1 MSRRDGDVLPLTAAQ
16 REIWLAEQSS
26 RTPIPGYRVGECL
39 EIHGPVDRELF
50 ETALRRVVDEVD
62 ALHVTFV
69 DGGDGPHQ
77 VLRESWDWSPAH
89 LDLSGEPDPRA
100 AAMAWM
106 ERDLLRPLDLARDPL
121 FGHALIKAS
130 PTEFLWYLNYHHVVL
145 DAISSSMLRQRV
157 GEVYSALADGDA
169 APPCPF
175 GSLRDLVDS
184 DAAYR
189 ASADFAAD
197 RSYWTER
204 LADLPA
210 PTRLTDT
217 SVTDPHRA
225 LRLAEERELRRP
237 DALRAAADRSGVRW
251 SRLVIAATAL
261 YAHRLTGNRDVV
273 LAMPVT
279 ARRGGDRD
287 LRAVPGTMSN
297 VVPLR
302 LTVRPDMPWGDL
314 VAQAAREVERAVA
327 HERYRSEDL
336 LRDLGAPGSIGT
348 AFPLI
353 VNIMAF
359 NSRPSFAGHPADVH
373 HFVSG
378 STTDLAVWVFDYRD
392 GNPPLLR
399 LHGSPEAYGDGDLA
413 DHQERLL
420 ALLDTLAD
428 CDPDEP
434 VGRIELLTAE
444 EHRELAVLG
453 TGPVAPAP
461 ATTLPE
467 LFREHVRATPEL
479 VALVCG
485 DLSLTY
491 AELDVRA
498 NRLAHALIARGA
510 GPEQRVAV
518 ALPRSAE
525 LVVAILAVLKTGAA
539 YVPVDPEYPAA
550 RIAYLLD
557 DARPAL
563 LVTDSRSEGR
573 LPGAGAGSVDRLV
586 LDTVDLDGLP
596 DTDPMVTVDPGH
608 PAYVI
613 YTSGS
618 TGRPKGV
625 LPTHGGLLDLLTDH
639 RQSVFR
645 PVLDQRRRLRVALT
659 TSVSFDASLNQ
670 LLALFGGH
678 ELHVLDHATWTDPDA
693 FVDYAARCGL
703 DFVEATPSYL
713 QVLLAQ
719 GLLSDPERR
728 PALVAAGGEAVPE
741 RLWSELRAA
750 EGVHGLNLYGPSEC
764 TVNSVVGK
772 LDSSPRPVIGRPVT
786 NARLYVLDGALRPL
800 PTGAAGELYIAGAG
814 LARGYLNRP
823 GLTAGRF
830 VADPFGLSGTRMYR
844 TGDLVRWDASGN
856 LEFLGRTDDQV
867 KIRGFRVELGEIEAV
882 LAEHPQVARAAVAV
896 RTEEEPR
903 LVAYAVPEPGAGLT
917 ETTLRDHLRDR
928 LPRHMVPAAY
938 VLLDALPL
946 TPNGK
951 LDRRA
956 LPAPD
961 RQPAEPGRAPRTAT
975 EHLLA
980 GLFAEVL
987 GVSEPGLDDSFFD
1000 LGGHSLLATRLVAR
1014 ARSILGVELR
1024 LGDLFDA
1031 PTVAELAAAVDVAG
1045 RARPALGRRERPET
1059 VPLSFAQR
1067 RLWFLHRMEP
1077 AQSATY
1083 NIPLALRLNGSL
1095 DQRALEAA
1103 LADLVERHESLRT
1116 VFPTVDGVPCQRVL
1130 DPEEARPRLRVTE
1143 TAERELPE
1151 RLGHAGRHGFD
1162 LAEEPPLHA
1171 ELFRVAAEEH
1181 VLLLVVH
1188 HVAADGWSMG
1198 PLSRDLTTAY
1208 AARAEGA
1215 KPEWSPLPVQ
1225 YADYALWQR
1234 ELLGDGADQDSLLS
1248 SQLAYWREQLADLPE
1263 QIELPFDRLRPAA
1276 MSYQGAHLPVRI
1288 DAELH
1293 RGLRA
1298 LARDGG
1304 ASLFMVLQAG
1314 LAALLGKLGA
1324 GSDVPIGTPIAGR
1337 TDEAVDELV
1346 GFFVNTLVLRTDL
1359 SGDPSF
1365 TELLGRVRADAL
1377 AAYAHQDVPFE
1388 HLVEALNPT
1397 RTLAH
1402 HPLFQTMLA
1411 LQNTPLGTFELPGLR
1426 VATDLVHTGTAKC
1439 DLTFILAEQPGEDG
1453 LSGVLEYS
1461 TDLFDAATAAGIVE
1475 RWLRLLRAVV
1485 ADPGRRIGRVDV
1497 LSAEELSALL
1507 PARTDRGERL
1517 PGNGLTELFERQVRA
1532 NPAAVALTD
1541 GELSLTY
1548 GELNARA
1555 NRLAHT
1561 LIDRGVG
1568 PEQLVALALPRS
1580 AEQVVAVLAVLKA
1593 GAAYLPVDPR
1603 YPAARIAYLLQDGRP
1618 TLLVTSGAV
1627 GELPGADGVDRLLL
1641 DTVDLA
1647 GQPDTDPP
1655 VAIDPG
1661 QAAYVI
1667 HTSGSTGNPKGV
1679 VVPHGNV
1686 VRLFD
1691 TTRGLF
1697 GFTAEDVWTLFHSYA
1712 FDFSVWEL
1720 WGPLLH
1726 GGRLVVVDHE
1736 TSRSPHRF
1744 LELLARERVTVL
1756 NQTPSAFYQLMQADQ
1771 EVGPELALRTVV
1783 FGGEA
1788 LEHARL
1794 ASWYERH
1801 PQDAPRL
1808 VNMYGITETTV
1819 HVTHAALDGSGA
1831 AAGQIGTAL
1840 PDLRTYVLDGGL
1852 RPTAPGVAGEL
1863 YVAGPGLARGYLNRP
1878 GLTAE
1883 RFVADP
1889 FGPAGSRMY
1898 RSGDVV
1904 RRAADNSLRYVGRA
1918 DQQVKV
1924 RGFRIELGE
1933 IEAALAAHPGV
1944 AQVAVLA
1951 RQDRADDTRLVAYL
1965 VPAAGAAPRPAELR
1979 GHLAERLPEHLMPSA
1994 FVLLDALPL
2003 TANGKLDRRAL
2014 PVPDLA
2020 PAATARAPRTPQ
2032 EQILCELFAE
2042 VLGVASAGVEDGFFD
2057 LGGHSLLATRLAAR
2071 IRATLGVEMPLRTL
2085 FEAPTPAGLSAALV
2099 AAGPAQTALARR
2111 ERPEMLPLSFAQRRL
2126 WFLHQLE
2133 GAGANYH
2140 ISLAWRLSGELD
2152 RRALEAAVA
2161 DVVARHESLRTV
2173 FPALDGVPHQR
2184 VLSVAAARPRLLVSP
2199 TTEAE
2204 LPAVLA
2210 ETKDSPFD
2218 LAVDV
2223 PLRVELFELAP
2234 DDHVFQLVLH
2244 HIAGDGWSLGPLA
2257 QGLTAAYAARCRGE
2271 APRWEELPVQYAD
2284 YTLWQHELLG
2294 EATDQDSLFARQA
2307 AYWTRQLADLPERIE
2322 LPADRPRPA
2331 VPSHRGG
2338 SVLAGL
2344 DAELHRGLRELARTH
2359 GTSLFMVLQAAL
2371 AALLS
2376 KLGAGEDI
2384 PIGSPVAGRTDQ
2396 AQDELI
2402 GYFVNTLVFRTDTSG
2417 DPTFAELLGRVRD
2430 TALAGYAHQDL
2441 PFEYLVEALNPARSL
2456 SHHPLF
2462 QVMLVLQNAP
2472 RAEFAP
2478 PGLRVEDVPSASTT
2492 AKLDLI
2498 FTMSERHAQD
2508 GSPEGIDG
2516 SVEYAA
2522 DLYDPAAVETMI
2534 RRWERLLRA
2543 AVACPGQRLSRFGL
2557 LTAEE
2562 CGELTAL
2569 GTGPAARPYIASLP
2583 ELFRA
2588 QVRSVPDAV
2597 AVVAPEASLTYAELD
2612 TRANRLAHALIARG
2626 AGPERLVAVA
2636 LPRSAELV
2644 VAILAVLKSGA
2655 AYLPVDPEYPAARIE
2670 HMLDDAR
2677 PVLGLTDAATRGRLP
2692 DGPAGSAGWLVL
2704 DAPETAGL
2712 VAGCPATDPGVA
2724 VDPDHPVYVIYTSGS
2739 TGTPKGV
2746 VATHGGLANLFANQC
2761 PLVFRTGKRMRVGLT
2776 TSVSFDGSSDQ
2787 LFALFAGHELHV
2799 LDEATWSDP
2808 DAYLDYAVRA
2818 GLDTVGG
2825 TPSYLQVLVEHGLL
2839 DHPNWRPA
2847 MVGLGGEAVPEQL
2860 WERLRA
2866 ADGVFSLNYYGP
2878 SECTVDSVFA
2888 PLESSPRP
2896 VIGRPFGGVRLHVLD
2911 ASLQPVPAGVPGELY
2926 IAGAGLARGY
2936 LNRPGLTAGRF
2947 VADPFGPSGTRMY
2960 RTGDLVRWGASG
2972 DLEFLGRTDDQVK
2985 VRGFRIELGEIE
2997 AALAEHPQVARAAVI
3012 VRQARAEDRRLVAY
3026 PVPVAGAELQP
3037 EALRAHLRERLPDYM
3052 VPAAFVSLENLPLTV
3067 NGKLDRRALPEPV
3080 YAAAG
3085 AGRAPRTAQEQV
3097 LAELFAEVLGLPRVG
3112 VDEDFFDLGGHSLLA
3127 TRLVAR
3133 ARAALGVEVELRALF
3148 ETPTVAGLA
3157 AGLAGAGRAR
3167 LALRR
3172 AERPGT
3178 VPLSFAQQRLWFLH
3192 QLDDAGSV
3200 YNMPLAWRLSGE
3212 LDRAALHA
3220 ALGDVAARHES
3231 LRTIYPQVG
3240 GVPHQDVLEAEAAPP
3255 GLSVTRVGEAELRES
3270 LEAAAA
3276 RGFDLAA
3283 EPPLRAE
3290 LFELSADEHVLLL
3303 VIHHI
3308 AGDGWSLGPLA
3319 ADLATA
3325 YAARRRGEEPGW
3337 APLPVQY
3344 ADYTLWQH
3352 ELLGEAGDQ
3361 GSLFARQTAY
3371 WKRTLADLPEQI
3383 RLPADRHRPATP
3395 SYSGG
3400 HLSVELDADL
3410 HAGLVRLG
3418 REHGASVYMVLQ
3430 AALASLLDKLGAGT
3444 DIPVGSLI
3452 AGRTDQ
3458 ALDGLVGFF
3467 VNTLVLRTDTG
3478 GDPTF
3483 AELLG
3488 RVREAALGAYAHQDL
3503 PFEQVVEALNPS
3515 RSLARQPLFQVLL
3528 ALQNTPRTDFALS
3541 GLRSEIL
3548 PVRTP
3553 TTMFDLGFHLLE
3565 RGGTGGSAEG
3575 IVGRVE
3581 YRTDLFDQATVEA
3594 LFARWLRLLAAVV
3607 AEPELPLSRID
3618 VLTAEERHELLV
3630 ARNDTAR
3637 PVPSATLPGLFEAQV
3652 RATPQAPAVVFED
3665 TTLTYREL
3673 NRRANHLA
3681 HALIARGVGPE
3692 QVVALRL
3699 PRSAELVVAVLAV
3712 LKTGAAYLPV
3722 DPDYPAAR
3730 IAFMLED
3737 ARPAVV
3743 LDDLAAV
3750 TPAGEWPEHD
3760 PALAV
3765 DARHPAYVIY
3775 TSGSTGRPKAV
3786 VMPAAGLLNLLAW
3799 HHEAV
3804 GGEPGT
3810 RTAQFTAI
3818 SFDVSVQELL
3828 SALLYGKTLAVPTEE
3843 QRRSAEQL
3851 AHWLDRHEVGELFA
3865 PNLVVEALA
3874 EAAEEAGLELPS
3886 LRLVAQAGEAMRLG
3900 GAVRRFQARRP
3911 GRVLH
3916 NHYGP
3921 AETHV
3926 ITAYPLPADPADCPL
3941 PVPIGR
3947 PIANCRTYVLDSAL
3961 RPVAPG
3967 VTGELYLAGTGLARG
3982 YLNRPGLT
3990 ASRFVADPYG
4000 PAGSLMYRTGDLARW
4015 GAHGEL
4021 EFAGRVDHQV
4031 KVRGFRIEPGEIEAE
4046 LTAHPGVAQVAVL
4059 AREDRIVAY
4068 VVPSAGTGT
4077 TAPALATY
4085 LRERVPDHLVPS
4097 AFVLL
4102 DALPLT
4108 PNGKLDRAALPAPD
4122 FGSTGTGRAP
4132 RTPQEQILCELF
4144 AETLGVAR
4152 VGVDEDFF
4160 ELGGHSLLATRLV
4173 SRVRAT
4179 LGVELELRSL
4189 FRTPTPAGL
4198 AAGLQGAGTARQAL
4212 VPRPRREP
4220 MPLSFAQRRLWFL
4233 QQFGAPSATYHMP
4246 LALRLSG
4253 DLDRA
4258 ALSAALA
4265 DVVARHEALR
4275 TVFPHLAGVPYQ
4287 RVLDA
4292 AEAAVP
4298 LTVRAAG
4305 EAELPALL
4313 REAAVRGFDL
4323 TSEVPLRA
4331 ELFVVTEKTDEH
4343 VLLLVMHHIV
4353 GDGWSMGPL
4362 ARDLATAYTAR
4373 HGGGAPA
4380 WPPLPVT
4387 YGDYTLWQHEL
4398 LGDEQDSD
4406 SLFARQVGYWSE
4418 ALAGLPEQLRL
4429 PADRPRPA
4437 ALTYGGDLLELR
4449 IDAEL
4454 HTALAG
4460 LARRS
4465 GATLFMV
4472 LQAALA
4478 ALYTRLGAGTDIPIG
4493 SPVAGRT
4500 DEALDDL
4507 VGFFINTLVLRTDT
4521 SGDPS
4526 FAELLGRVRETAL
4539 SAYAHQ
4545 DVPFEHLVEALN
4557 PARSLSHHP
4566 LYQTGLVVQNAPGGD
4581 FELPGLQVSGV
4592 TVLTGTA
4599 RLDLTFGFAE
4609 EYGPDGEPAGL
4620 SGAVEYSTDLFDR
4633 ATVEALAARWT
4644 RLLAAVAASPDQPI
4658 GGIDLLSAEERRE
4671 LLPAVDG
4678 EKAAVS
4684 LPELFAERVAAAP
4697 DAVALVH
4704 GDGELTYRQLNGRA
4718 NRFAH
4723 ALIARGV
4730 GPERLVAVALPR
4742 SVESVVAVLGVLK
4755 AGAAYLPVDPAYPQ
4769 ARIDFMLDDARPAVV
4784 VDDPAM
4790 VSDGDWPETDP
4801 GVVVDVRHPAY
4812 VIYTSGSTARPKGV
4826 AVSHSGVSGLVA
4838 AQVERLG
4845 VAPGSRVLQFAS
4857 PSFDASFW
4865 DLCSA
4870 LLTGAAL
4877 VLPPAGDPLEALTD
4891 DRLDVTHVTL
4901 PPSALAALPEGS
4913 VTAST
4918 LVVAG
4923 EACAPE
4929 LVARWAPGRRMI
4941 NAYGPTETTVCA
4953 TMSDPLAPGA
4963 GVPPIGRPVAGF
4975 RVYVL
4980 DERLRVVA
4988 PGVAGELYVAGP
5000 GLARGYLNRPGLT
5013 AGRFVACPFGPSG
5026 ARMYRTGDLV
5036 RRRNDGELEY
5046 LGRADDQVKVRGFR
5060 VELGEVEAAL
5070 ADHPAVAQAAVLA
5083 REDRLVGY
5091 AAVRPGAA
5099 VRPAELAAHLR
5110 DRLPDYLVPSAFVV
5124 LDALPL
5130 TPNGKLDR
5138 AALPASEV
5146 ATTEAGRAPRTP
5158 QEQILCGLF
5167 AEVLG
5172 VPQVGVDEDFFDLGG
5187 HSLLATRLAARVRS
5201 VLGVEL
5207 GLRALF
5213 QAPTVAALAEVLAGA
5228 GHARPALTVHER
5240 PDAVPLSFAQRR
5252 LWFLHRMDGSAA
5264 TYHIPLVLQ
5273 LTGTLD
5279 RAALDEALTDVVAR
5293 HESLRTVFPEVD
5305 GVPCQ
5310 RVLDPA
5316 GARPRARLTEVS
5328 ENELFDR
5335 LAEFARRPFDLA
5347 AEPPLRAGLFALA
5360 GKTDEHVLLLVMHH
5374 IAGDGWSTGPLA
5386 RDLAE
5391 AYAAR
5396 CEGRASSRP
5405 ALPVQYADYT
5415 LWQRELLGDAADPE
5429 SRFAEQLGYWKRQ
5442 LSDLP
5447 ELIQLPVDRPRP
5459 AVAGWRGDHV
5469 GLELSPELHKAL
5481 AELARRT
5488 GTSLFMVLQAALA
5501 ALYTRLGAG
5510 TDIPIGSPIAGRT
5523 DEALDDLVGFF
5534 VNTLVL
5540 RTDTSG
5546 DPSFAE
5552 LLERVRETALSA
5564 YAHQDVPFE
5573 HLVEVLNP
5581 SRSLSHHPL
5590 FQTILAVQNA
5600 PMGRFSLPGMEVS
5613 TYAVATGTAK
5623 FDLGV
5628 SLVEQFGP
5636 DGNPAGIVGAV
5647 EYATDLFDRET
5658 VAALARRWT
5667 LLLEAVTA
5675 DPERPIGGIDLLDAD
5690 ERQRLL
5696 ERGNATALE
5705 VGAVPVPQAFADQV
5719 AATPDAVAL
5728 VCGGVELKYREL
5740 NARASRFA
5748 HALIARGVGPE
5759 QLVAVALPRSVES
5772 VVAVLGVLKTGAAY
5786 LPVDPA
5792 YPQARIDFM
5801 LEDARPAMVVD
5812 DPAMVSDGDWPE
5824 TDPEVALDVRHPA
5837 YVIYTSGSTGR
5848 PKGVVVA
5855 HSGVASLVAAQIERF
5870 AIDPGS
5876 RVLQFASPSFD
5887 ASVSE
5892 IYTALLRGAALVLPP
5907 AGDPVAALTAPGL
5920 DATHV
5925 TVPPSVLAAL
5935 PEGSVTVST
5944 LVVAGEACAPELVER
5959 WAPGRRMINAYGPTE
5974 TTVCATM
5981 SAPLSPT
5988 SGVPPIGRPIANA
6001 RVYVLDERLRP
6012 VPPGVPGELYVAG
6025 AGLARGYLN
6034 RPGLTAG
6041 RFVACPFDPA
6051 GARMYRTGDVV
6062 RFRTDGQLE
6071 YLGRAD
6077 DQVKVRGFRVEPAE
6091 VESALTEH
6099 PAVAQ
6104 AAVVAQDD
6112 RLIGYVV
6119 PRQDDARDG
6128 GLEADHVGEWR
6139 DIYDA
6144 LPITPEET
6152 AFGHN
6157 FVGWNSSYDAA
6168 PIPVEQMREWR
6179 DATVDRILALRPRRV
6194 LEVGVGTG
6202 LLLSQVAPHCAAY
6215 WATDFSATAIDALAA
6230 QVARRPD
6237 LADRVVL
6244 QTRPAHD
6251 TDGLP
6256 AGTFDTIVI
6265 NSVVQYFPSAEY
6277 LADVIGKLTALL
6289 APGGALFIGDVRNL
6303 RLLRPLA
6310 TAVQLHRSG
6319 DGADLATVRRAVEQ
6333 ALRVEKELLVD
6344 PDFFTALREH
6354 GMDIGTV
6361 AVEVKRGR
6369 HHNELSRY
6377 RYDVTLH
6384 KRPAVPVRSLD
6395 LAWGRDIADLA
6406 ELREL
6411 LGRPG
6416 TGPVRLTGVPNRRVA
6431 REAELARAVRDGDGA
6446 LAGLLERLHG
6456 PDGGDLPDPEDF
6468 HVLGGELGRRVDLT
6482 WSTDAPEALDVLFT
6496 DGPADAPVEAY
6507 RPARAGRPLSS
6518 LTNRPT
6524 GSRGTGALIGEL
6536 RDWLRGRLPDY
6547 LVPTAFVALDALPLT
6562 ASGKLDRRALPAPD
6576 LGPAAA
6582 GRAPRTPQE
6591 QLLAELF
6598 AEVLGLAQVGVEDS
6612 FFDLGGHS
6620 LLATRLASR
6629 VRATLGAELEVRTLF
6644 ETPTVAALAARL
6656 DGSGAARP
6664 ALTTRPRPERV
6675 PLSFAQRRLW
6685 FLHRMDGPSATYN
6698 MPLALSL
6705 TGDLDRPALH
6715 AALADVVARH
6725 ESLRT
6730 VFRETDGVPYQVVL
6744 SASEASPELPVV
6756 TLDESRLAERLA
6768 DTARR
6773 GFDLAAE
6780 PPIRA
6785 ELYALA
6791 PDRHALLVVVHHI
6804 AADGW
6809 SMGPLAGDLAAAY
6822 AARRRGEE
6830 PRWSPLPVQYADYTG
6845 WQRDLL
6851 GDAADPDSLFARQLA
6866 YWKEELTGIPQQLQ
6880 LPADRPR
6887 PPVASQRGS
6896 QVAVRLDADLHRAL
6910 RDLAAERGASMFMVL
6925 QAGLAAL
6932 LTRLGAGTD
6941 IPIGSPIAGRTDEA
6955 LDELVGFFVNTLVL
6969 RTDTGGDP
6977 GFAELLGRVRQKALT
6992 AYDHQDVP
7000 FEYLVEVANPVR
7012 SLAHHPLFQIM
7023 LALQNAPLG
7032 EFALPGLETGHLPA
7046 PTGTSRVDLTF
7057 SLAERFGPDGGPD
7070 GLVGA
7075 VEFATDL
7082 FDAPTVELLFDRWA
7096 RLLRAAVADP
7106 DRPISRIDIM
7116 SGEERHRLL
7125 SGFMGAAA
7133 ELPEAAVPELFAR
7146 QVRATP
7152 DAVAVVAGG
7161 VELTYRALDLR
7172 TDRLAQA
7179 LIRHGVRPETP
7190 VAVMLERS
7198 AELVTAI
7205 LAIIKAGGAYVP
7217 LDSRFPASRIELI
7230 LRESGAA
7237 LVLTR
7242 EVLAALEQTEPDP
7255 SAVEVPCNPGQLA
7268 YIMYTS
7274 GSTGRPK
7281 GVAVTHR
7288 DVVGLAL
7295 TPEWRG
7301 GGHER
7306 VLMHSPTAFD
7316 LSTYELWVP
7325 LLNGGRIVVAP
7336 PEQLDLDLLQHTVT
7350 TYGVTGLWL
7359 TAGLFR
7365 LVAEERPGLL
7375 AGVREVWT
7383 GGDVV
7388 SPAAVARVRAA
7399 CPGIEVVNGYGPTEA
7414 TTLAT
7419 CHPVGALSEDA
7430 ATVPIGG
7437 PMANM
7442 RAYVL
7447 DDHLRP
7453 VPTGLVGELYLAGV
7467 GVARGYHGRPGL
7479 TAERFTA
7486 DPYGPPGSR
7495 MYRTGD
7501 LAWWRA
7507 DGRLE
7512 FAGRADHQV
7521 KLRGLRIEPGEI
7533 EAILAACPGVAQAAV
7548 VAREDRPGD
7557 KRLVAYLVP
7566 APEGAPEPVE
7576 LAGRLRRDLP
7586 DYMVPAA
7593 FVSVDALP
7601 LTANGKL
7608 DRSALPAPEY
7618 EASDAGRGPRTP
7630 QEQLLCGLFA
7640 EVLGRELVSIDDN
7653 FFDLGGHS
7661 LLAARLASRV
7671 RETLGLELGL
7681 RMLFEAPTVAGLT
7694 ERLVMNDPDDALDV
7708 VLPLRST
7715 GTATPLFC
7723 VHPGGGISWSYSG
7736 LLNHV
7741 GPQHP
7746 VYAIQARGLGRPEP
7760 LPTSYEEMAADYA
7773 DQIRKIQPEG
7783 PYLLLGWSAGGLIAH
7798 ALACELQSR
7807 GERTA
7812 LLAILDAYPVKDV
7825 KFDEVPVPTERDVL
7839 VGVLDVDPDELGDR
7853 DITYAEVAEVLN
7865 RRGSALAGLTERQV
7879 EVVVQIMINNA
7890 KLAVDFVPRT
7900 FDGDLLLFNST
7911 IDRSAEDNAGPAIW
7925 QPYVTGRIESHEV
7938 TTRHN
7943 RMTQPGSLAQIGP
7956 VLAARIA
7963 EAAGEAGTTGDA
7975 TVSHYQED

>member
-1 MSRRDGDVLPLTAAQ
+1 MSRRDGDALPLTAAQ

-69 DGGDGPHQ
+69 DDGEGPRQ
-77 VLRESWDWSPAH
+77 VLRESWDWAPAH
-89 LDLSGEPDPRA
+89 LDLSAEPDPRA
-100 AAMAWM
+100 AAVAWM

-130 PTEFLWYLNYHHVVL
+130 QTEYLWYLNYHHVVL

-157 GEVYSALADGDA
+157 GEVYSALAEGGA
-169 APPCPF
+169 VPPCPF

-197 RSYWTER
+197 RAYWTER
-204 LADLPA
+204 FADLPA
-210 PTRLTDT
+210 PTRLTDA
-217 SVTDPHRA
+217 SATDPHRA

-237 DALRAAADRSGVRW
+237 DALRAAAGRCGVRW
-251 SRLVIAATAL
+251 SRLVVAATAL
-261 YAHRLTGNRDVV
+261 YAHRLTGNQDVV
-273 LAMPVT
+273 LALPVT
-279 ARRGGDRD
+279 ARRGADRD
-287 LRAVPGTMSN
+287 LTAVPGTTSN

-302 LTVRPDMPWGDL
+302 LTVRPDMPWREL
-314 VAQAAREVERAVA
+314 VAEAAREVETAVA

-359 NSRPSFAGHPADVH
+359 NSRPSFAGHPASVH

-399 LHGSPEAYGDGDLA
+399 LHGSPQAYGPDDLA
-413 DHQERLL
+413 GHQQRLL

-428 CDPDEP
+428 RDQDEP

-444 EHRELAVLG
+444 ERRELAELG
-453 TGPVAPAP
+453 SGPVAQAP
-461 ATTLPE
+461 ATSLPE
-467 LFREHVRATPEL
+467 LFREHVRATPDL

-485 DLSLTY
+485 DVSVTY
-491 AELDVRA
+491 AELDARA

-510 GPEQRVAV
+510 GPERLVAV

-525 LVVAILAVLKTGAA
+525 LVAAILAVLKTGAA

-550 RIAYLLD
+550 RIAYVLD

-573 LPGAGAGSVDRLV
+573 LPEAGPCDRLV
-586 LDTVDLDGLP
+586 LDDPETAALVSDCP
-596 DTDPMVTVDPGH
+596 AADPMAAVDPGL

-625 LPTHGGLLDLLTDH
+625 LPTHGGLLDLLTDL
-639 RQSVFR
+639 RQVHFA
-645 PVLDQRRRLRVALT
+645 PVLKERQRLRVALT
-659 TSVSFDASLNQ
+659 TSVSFDASWNQ

-678 ELHVLDHATWTDPDA
+678 ELHVLEHATWTDPDA
-693 FVDYAARCGL
+693 LVAYAARCGL
-703 DFVEATPSYL
+703 DYLEATPSYL
-713 QVLLAQ
+713 QVLVSH
-719 GLLSDPERR
+719 GLLNDQQWR
-728 PALVAAGGEAVPE
+728 PALVGAGGEAVPE
-741 RLWSELRAA
+741 RLWEQLRAA
-750 EGVHGLNLYGPSEC
+750 EGVSCLNLYGPSEC
-764 TVNSVVGK
+764 TVNSVVAP
-772 LDSSPRPVIGRPVT
+772 LESSPRPVIGRPVANT
-786 NARLYVLDGALRPL
+786 RLYVLDGALRPL
-800 PTGAAGELYIAGAG
+800 PAGAAGELYIAGAG

-830 VADPFGLSGTRMYR
+830 VADPFGPPGSRMYR
-844 TGDLVRWDASGN
+844 TGDLVRWDAAGN

-882 LAEHPQVARAAVAV
+882 LAEHPQVARAAVTV
-896 RTEEEPR
+896 RTEEESR
-903 LVAYAVPEPGAGLT
+903 LVAYAVPEPGATVTGAA
-917 ETTLRDHLRDR
+917 LRDHLRDR
-928 LPRHMVPAAY
+928 LPRQLVPAAY

-956 LPAPD
+956 LPAPG
-961 RQPAEPGRAPRTAT
+961 RQPAAPGRAPRTAT
-975 EHLLA
+975 EHLLV

-987 GVSEPGLDDSFFD
+987 GVPEPGPDDSFFD

-1031 PTVAELAAAVDVAG
+1031 PTPAELAAAVDVAG
-1045 RARPALGRRERPET
+1045 RARPALGLRERPDAI
-1059 VPLSFAQR
+1059 PLSFAQR
-1067 RLWFLHRMEP
+1067 RLWFLHRMDGP
-1077 AQSATY
+1077 SATY
-1083 NIPLALRLNGSL
+1083 NIPLTLRLSGNL

-1103 LADLVERHESLRT
+1103 LADVAERHESLRT
-1116 VFPTVDGVPCQRVL
+1116 VFPTVDDEPCQRVL
-1130 DPEEARPRLRVTE
+1130 EPEEARPRLRVTE
-1143 TAERELPE
+1143 LGERELPQ
-1151 RLGHAGRHGFD
+1151 RLAQAARYGFD

-1171 ELFRVAAEEH
+1171 ELFRLAAEEH

-1188 HVAADGWSMG
+1188 HIAGDGWSMG
-1198 PLSRDLTTAY
+1198 PLSRDLTAAY

-1234 ELLGDGADQDSLLS
+1234 ELLGDGSDQDSLLN
-1248 SQLAYWREQLADLPE
+1248 SQLAYWREQLAGLPE
-1263 QIELPFDRLRPAA
+1263 QVELPFDRPRPAA
-1276 MSYQGAHLPVRI
+1276 MSYRGAHLPVRI

-1293 RGLRA
+1293 QGLRS

-1324 GSDVPIGTPIAGR
+1324 GSDVPVGTPIAGR
-1337 TDEAVDELV
+1337 TDEAADDLV

-1365 TELLGRVRADAL
+1365 TELLGRVRTDAL

-1388 HLVEALNPT
+1388 HLVEALNPA
-1397 RTLAH
+1397 RSLAH

-1411 LQNTPLGTFELPGLR
+1411 LQNAPLGTFDLPRLR

-1453 LSGVLEYS
+1453 LSGVVEYS
-1461 TDLFDAATAAGIVE
+1461 TDLFDEATVTGIVE
-1475 RWLRLLRAVV
+1475 RWLRLLRTVV
-1485 ADPGRRIGRVDV
+1485 ADPGRRIGQVDV
-1497 LSAEELSALL
+1497 LSADELRALF
-1507 PARTDRGERL
+1507 PARTDRSEA
-1517 PGNGLTELFERQVRA
+1517 PSESSLTALFERQVRA

-1541 GELSLTY
+1541 SEVTLTY

-1580 AEQVVAVLAVLKA
+1580 AELVVAVLAVLKA
-1593 GAAYLPVDPR
+1593 GGVYLPVDPR
-1603 YPAARIAYLLQDGRP
+1603 YPAARIAYLLQDARP
-1618 TLLVTSGAV
+1618 ALLVTTSRTGD
-1627 GELPGADGVDRLLL
+1627 LPGADRVDRLLL
-1641 DTVDLA
+1641 DAADLD
-1647 GQPDTDPP
+1647 GLPDTDPEVP
-1655 VAIDPG
+1655 LDPG
-1661 QAAYVI
+1661 NAAYVI

-1679 VVPHGNV
+1679 VVPHRNV
-1686 VRLFD
+1686 VRLFGA
-1691 TTRGLF
+1691 TEKLF
-1697 GFTAEDVWTLFHSYA
+1697 GFSADDVWTLFHSYA

-1736 TSRSPHRF
+1736 TSRSPGRF
-1744 LELLARERVTVL
+1744 LELLASERVTVL
-1756 NQTPSAFYQLMQADQ
+1756 NQTPSAFYQLMQADAEQ
-1771 EVGPELALRTVV
+1771 PRELSLRTVV

-1801 PQDAPRL
+1801 PEDTPRL

-1819 HVTHAALDGSGA
+1819 HVTHAALDRA
-1831 AAGQIGTAL
+1831 ATAAGEIGVAVA
-1840 PDLRTYVLDGGL
+1840 DLRTYVLDAHL
-1852 RPTAPGVAGEL
+1852 RPVAPGVPGEL
-1863 YVAGPGLARGYLNRP
+1863 YVAGAGLARGYLNRP
-1878 GLTAE
+1878 GLTAG

-1889 FGPAGSRMY
+1889 FGPPGSRMY

-1904 RRAADNSLRYVGRA
+1904 RRAADGSLRYVGRA

-1924 RGFRIELGE
+1924 RGYRIELGE

-1965 VPAAGAAPRPAELR
+1965 VPAAGTAPSSAELR
-1979 GHLAERLPEHLMPSA
+1979 AHLRERLPEYMAPSA
-1994 FVLLDALPL
+1994 LVVLDALPL
-2003 TANGKLDRRAL
+2003 TANGKLDHRAL
-2014 PVPDLA
+2014 PAPDLA
-2020 PAATARAPRTPQ
+2020 PAAAARAPRTPQ
-2032 EQILCELFAE
+2032 EQVLCELFAE

-2085 FEAPTPAGLSAALV
+2085 FEAPTPAGLAAALV
-2099 AAGPAQTALARR
+2099 AAGPAQAALARR
-2111 ERPEMLPLSFAQRRL
+2111 ERPQAIPLSFAQRRL

-2140 ISLAWRLSGELD
+2140 ISLGWRLSGELD

-2173 FPALDGVPHQR
+2173 FPAVDGVPYQQ
-2184 VLSVAAARPRLLVSP
+2184 VLEVEAARPRLLVGR

-2204 LPAVLA
+2204 LPKVMEEAKA
-2210 ETKDSPFD
+2210 RRFD
-2218 LAVDV
+2218 LAVDA
-2223 PLRVELFELAP
+2223 PLRAGLFELAA
-2234 DDHVFQLVLH
+2234 DEHVFQVVLH

-2257 QGLTAAYAARCRGE
+2257 QGLTTAYAARCRGAE
-2271 APRWEELPVQYAD
+2271 PQWEELPVQYAD

-2294 EATDQDSLFARQA
+2294 DATDGDSLFARQA
-2307 AYWTRQLADLPERIE
+2307 AYWTRQLAGLPEQLQ
-2322 LPADRPRPA
+2322 LPGDRPRPA
-2331 VPSHRGG
+2331 VASHRGG
-2338 SVLAGL
+2338 SVPAGL
-2344 DAELHRGLRELARTH
+2344 DAELHRGLRELARAH
-2359 GTSLFMVLQAAL
+2359 GTSLFMVLQAGL
-2371 AALLS
+2371 AVLLS
-2376 KLGAGEDI
+2376 KLGAGDDI
-2384 PIGSPVAGRTDQ
+2384 PVGSPVAGRTDQ
-2396 AQDELI
+2396 AQDELV

-2417 DPTFAELLGRVRD
+2417 DPTFAELLGRVRE

-2441 PFEYLVEALNPARSL
+2441 PFEYLVEALNPVRSL
-2456 SHHPLF
+2456 AHHPLF

-2472 RAEFAP
+2472 RADFAP
-2478 PGLRVEDVPSASTT
+2478 PGLRVGDLPSTSTT

-2498 FTMSERHAQD
+2498 FTLSERHAQD
-2508 GSPEGIDG
+2508 GTPEGIDG
-2516 SVEYAA
+2516 SVEYTG
-2522 DLYDPAAVETMI
+2522 DLYDPATVETMI
-2534 RRWERLLRA
+2534 QRWERLLRA
-2543 AVACPGQRLSRFGL
+2543 VVADPRLRLSRFGL

-2562 CGELTAL
+2562 HGELTAL
-2569 GTGPAARPYIASLP
+2569 GTGPSAQAFTESLP

-2588 QVRSVPDAV
+2588 QVRATPDAV
-2597 AVVAPEASLTYAELD
+2597 ALVGPEASLTYAELD
-2612 TRANRLAHALIARG
+2612 ARANRLAHALSARG

-2644 VAILAVLKSGA
+2644 VAILAVLKTGA
-2655 AYLPVDPEYPAARIE
+2655 AYLPVDPEYPAARIAY
-2670 HMLDDAR
+2670 MIDDAR
-2677 PVLGLTDAATRGRLP
+2677 PVLWVTDARTRGRLP
-2692 DGPAGSAGWLVL
+2692 ETGPAGWLVV
-2704 DAPETAGL
+2704 DDPETAVL
-2712 VAGCPATDPGVA
+2712 VAGCPATDPA
-2724 VDPDHPVYVIYTSGS
+2724 VPIDPGHPAYVIYTSGS
-2739 TGTPKGV
+2739 TGRPKGV
-2746 VATHGGLANLFANQC
+2746 VATHGGLRNLFADQC
-2761 PLVFRTGKRMRVGLT
+2761 PLMFRTGERLRVGLT
-2776 TSVSFDGSSDQ
+2776 TSVSFDGSCDQ
-2787 LFALFAGHELHV
+2787 MFALYAGHELHV

-2808 DAYLDYAVRA
+2808 DAYLGYAARV

-2825 TPSYLQVLVEHGLL
+2825 TPSYLQVLVAHGLL
-2839 DHPNWRPA
+2839 DDPRWRPSV
-2847 MVGLGGEAVPEQL
+2847 VGLGGEVVPEQL

-2866 ADGVFSLNYYGP
+2866 ADGVSCLNYYGP
-2878 SECTVDSVFA
+2878 SECTVDSTFA
-2888 PLESSPRP
+2888 PLESSPRQ
-2896 VIGRPFGGVRLHVLD
+2896 VIGRPLGGVRLHVLD
-2911 ASLQPVPAGVPGELY
+2911 AALQPVPAGVPGELY

-2936 LNRPGLTAGRF
+2936 LNRPGLTAERF
-2947 VADPFGPSGTRMY
+2947 VADPFGPAGTRLY
-2960 RTGDLVRWGASG
+2960 RTGDLVRWNPDGN
-2972 DLEFLGRTDDQVK
+2972 LEFLGRADDQVK

-2997 AALAEHPQVARAAVI
+2997 AALAEHPQVAQAAVI
-3012 VRQARAEDRRLVAY
+3012 VRQDRAGDTRLVAY
-3026 PVPVAGAELQP
+3026 PVPATGAELRP
-3037 EALRAHLRERLPDYM
+3037 EDLRAHLRERLPDYM
-3052 VPAAFVSLENLPLTV
+3052 VPAAFVTLDVLPLTPG
-3067 NGKLDRRALPEPV
+3067 GKLDRRALPEPE
-3080 YAAAG
+3080 YTASR
-3085 AGRAPRTAQEQV
+3085 AGRAPHTPQEHV
-3097 LAELFAEVLGLPRVG
+3097 LAGLFAEVLGLPQVG
-3112 VDEDFFDLGGHSLLA
+3112 VDDDFFDLGGHSLLA

-3133 ARAALGVEVELRALF
+3133 ARAALGVELALRTLF
-3148 ETPTVAGLA
+3148 QTPTVAGLA
-3157 AGLAGAGRAR
+3157 AGLGGADRAR
-3167 LALRR
+3167 LALAR
-3172 AERPGT
+3172 AERPER
-3178 VPLSFAQQRLWFLH
+3178 VPLSSAQRRLWFLR
-3192 QLDDAGSV
+3192 QLESADSV
-3200 YNMPLAWRLSGE
+3200 YNMPLAWRLSGP
-3212 LDRAALHA
+3212 LDLAALEA
-3220 ALGDVAARHES
+3220 ALGDLVDRHET
-3231 LRTIYPQVG
+3231 LRTLFPAVD
-3240 GVPHQDVLEAEAAPP
+3240 GVPCQQVLATGQAHPS
-3255 GLSVTRVGEAELRES
+3255 LSVTPADETDLPH
-3270 LEAAAA
+3270 LLTTAAA

-3283 EPPLRAE
+3283 EPPLRAQV
-3290 LFELSADEHVLLL
+3290 FEVSADEHVLLL
-3303 VIHHI
+3303 VMHHI

-3325 YAARRRGEEPGW
+3325 YAARRQGGEPQW

-3352 ELLGEAGDQ
+3352 ELLGDPADQ
-3361 GSLFARQTAY
+3361 DSLFARQQAY
-3371 WKRTLADLPEQI
+3371 WTRTLADLPEQI
-3383 RLPADRHRPATP
+3383 RLPADRSRPATP
-3395 SYSGG
+3395 SYAGG
-3400 HLSVELDADL
+3400 HLAIELDAEL

-3430 AALASLLDKLGAGT
+3430 AALAALLDKLGTGT

-3452 AGRTDQ
+3452 AGRTDE
-3458 ALDGLVGFF
+3458 ALDDLVGFF
-3467 VNTLVLRTDTG
+3467 VNTLVLRTDTS

-3488 RVREAALGAYAHQDL
+3488 RVREGALAAYAHQDL
-3503 PFEQVVEALNPS
+3503 PFEQVVEALNPD

-3528 ALQNTPRTDFALS
+3528 ALQNVPRTEFALS
-3541 GLRSEIL
+3541 GLTAEIVL
-3548 PVRTP
+3548 VRTP
-3553 TTMFDLGFHLLE
+3553 TAMFDLGFHLLE
-3565 RGGTGGSAEG
+3565 RGGTGGPAEG

-3581 YRTDLFDQATVEA
+3581 YSTDLFDPATVEA
-3594 LFARWLRLLAAVV
+3594 LVARWLRLLASA
-3607 AEPELPLSRID
+3607 AAAPDRPLSRID
-3618 VLTAEERHELLV
+3618 VLTPEERHELLV

-3637 PVPSATLPGLFEAQV
+3637 PAPEAGLPALFEAQV
-3652 RATPQAPAVVFED
+3652 LATPEAPAVVFED
-3665 TTLTYREL
+3665 TVLTYREL
-3673 NRRANHLA
+3673 NRRANRLA
-3681 HALIARGVGPE
+3681 HALIARGAGPE
-3692 QVVALRL
+3692 QVVALQL

-3730 IAFMLED
+3730 IAYMLQD
-3737 ARPAVV
+3737 ARPAVL

-3750 TPAGEWPEHD
+3750 TPDGDLPEHD
-3760 PALAV
+3760 PAVAV

-3799 HHEAV
+3799 HHGSV

-3818 SFDVSVQELL
+3818 SFDVSVQETL
-3828 SALLYGKTLAVPTEE
+3828 SALLYGKTLVVPTEE
-3843 QRRSAEQL
+3843 QRRSAEL
-3851 AHWLDRHEVGELFA
+3851 FARWLDRHGVEELFA

-3874 EAAEEAGLELPS
+3874 EAAEEAGLELPK
-3886 LRLVAQAGEAMRLG
+3886 LRMIAQAGEAMRLG
-3900 GAVRRFQARRP
+3900 GALRRFQARRP
-3911 GRVLH
+3911 GRELH

-3947 PIANCRTYVLDSAL
+3947 PIANCRAYVLDPAL

-3967 VTGELYLAGTGLARG
+3967 VLGELYLAGSGLARG

-3990 ASRFVADPYG
+3990 ATRFVANPYG
-4000 PAGSLMYRTGDLARW
+4000 PAGALMYRTGDLVRW
-4015 GAHGEL
+4015 RADGEL
-4021 EFAGRVDHQV
+4021 EFAGRVDHQI
-4031 KVRGFRIEPGEIEAE
+4031 KIRGFRVEPGEIEAE

-4068 VVPSAGTGT
+4068 VVPLAGAGA
-4077 TAPALATY
+4077 TAAALAAH
-4085 LRERVPDHLVPS
+4085 LRDRVPDHLVPS

-4108 PNGKLDRAALPAPD
+4108 PNGKLDRAALPAPEPVA
-4122 FGSTGTGRAP
+4122 TATGRAP

-4144 AETLGVAR
+4144 AEVLGVPR
-4152 VGVDEDFF
+4152 VGVDDGFF
-4160 ELGGHSLLATRLV
+4160 DLGGHSLLATRLV

-4189 FRTPTPAGL
+4189 FRAPTPAGL
-4198 AAGLQGAGTARQAL
+4198 AAGLHDAGTARQAL

-4253 DLDRA
+4253 ALDRT
-4258 ALSAALA
+4258 ALSDALA
-4265 DVVARHEALR
+4265 DVVARHETLR
-4275 TVFPHLAGVPYQ
+4275 TVFPHTAGVPYQ
-4287 RVLDA
+4287 RVLDTT
-4292 AEAAVP
+4292 EVAVP

-4313 REAAVRGFDL
+4313 HEAAVRAFDL

-4331 ELFVVTEKTDEH
+4331 ELFALAPDEH

-4362 ARDLATAYTAR
+4362 ARDLATAYSAR
-4373 HGGGAPA
+4373 RGGGAPA

-4387 YGDYTLWQHEL
+4387 YGDYTVWQHEI
-4398 LGDEQDSD
+4398 LGDEHDTDSV
-4406 SLFARQVGYWSE
+4406 FTRQVAYWTE
-4418 ALAGLPEQLRL
+4418 ALAGLPEQLPL

-4437 ALTYGGDLLELR
+4437 TMSYGGDLLELR

-4454 HTALAG
+4454 HAALVE
-4460 LARRS
+4460 LARKS

-4478 ALYTRLGAGTDIPIG
+4478 ALYTRLGAGTDIAIG
-4493 SPVAGRT
+4493 SPIAGRT

-4526 FAELLGRVRETAL
+4526 FVALLGRVRETAL

-4557 PARSLSHHP
+4557 PSRSLSHHP
-4566 LYQTGLVVQNAPGGD
+4566 LFQTGLVVQNAPGGD
-4581 FELPGLQVSGV
+4581 FELPGLKVSGV

-4609 EYGPDGEPAGL
+4609 EHGPDGAPAGL

-4633 ATVEALAARWT
+4633 PTVEALVARWT
-4644 RLLAAVAASPDQPI
+4644 RLLAAVAAAPDQPI

-4671 LLPAVDG
+4671 LL
-4678 EKAAVS
+4678 AAAEGGAAGVS
-4684 LPELFAERVAAAP
+4684 LPELFATQVTATP
-4697 DAVALVH
+4697 DAVALVC
-4704 GDGELTYRQLNGRA
+4704 GEVEVTYRQLNARA
-4718 NRFAH
+4718 NRFTH
-4723 ALIARGV
+4723 ALMARGV
-4730 GPERLVAVALPR
+4730 GPEQVVAVALPR
-4742 SVESVVAVLGVLK
+4742 SVESVVAVLGALK

-4769 ARIDFMLDDARPAVV
+4769 ARIAFMLDDARPAVV
-4784 VDDPAM
+4784 VDDPAT
-4790 VSDGDWPETDP
+4790 VTEGNWPETDP
-4801 GVVVDVRHPAY
+4801 GVVVDARHPAY
-4812 VIYTSGSTARPKGV
+4812 VIYTSGSTGRPKGV
-4826 AVSHSGVSGLVA
+4826 MVSHTGVSGLVA
-4838 AQVERLG
+4838 AQVDRLG

-4865 DLCSA
+4865 DLCGA
-4870 LLTGAAL
+4870 VLTGAAL
-4877 VLPPAGDPLEALTD
+4877 VLAPAEAPLEALTD
-4891 DRLDVTHVTL
+4891 RRLDVTHVTL
-4901 PPSALAALPEGS
+4901 PPSALAAVESTDL
-4913 VTAST
+4913 TATT

-4953 TMSDPLAPGA
+4953 TMSDPLSPGS

-4980 DERLRVVA
+4980 DERLRIVP
-4988 PGVAGELYVAGP
+4988 PGVTGELYVAGP

-5013 AGRFVACPFGPSG
+5013 AGRFVACPFGPAG
-5026 ARMYRTGDLV
+5026 ARMYRTGDVV
-5036 RRRNDGELEY
+5036 RRRTDGELEY
-5046 LGRADDQVKVRGFR
+5046 VGRADDQVKVRGFR

-5070 ADHPAVAQAAVLA
+5070 AEHPAVAQAAVLA
-5083 REDRLVGY
+5083 RDDRLIGY
-5091 AAVRPGAA
+5091 VAARPDAA
-5099 VRPAELAAHLR
+5099 VRPAELAAYLR
-5110 DRLPDYLVPSAFVV
+5110 DRLPDYLVPAVFVV
-5124 LDALPL
+5124 LDVLPL

-5138 AALPASEV
+5138 AALPAPEPG
-5146 ATTEAGRAPRTP
+5146 ATAGGRAPRTP
-5158 QEQILCGLF
+5158 QEQILCELF

-5172 VPQVGVDEDFFDLGG
+5172 VPRVGVDDDFFDLGG

-5213 QAPTVAALAEVLAGA
+5213 LAPTVAGLAEALAGA
-5228 GHARPALTVHER
+5228 GRVRPALTTHER
-5240 PDAVPLSFAQRR
+5240 PEVVPLSFAQRR
-5252 LWFLHRMDGSAA
+5252 LWFLHRMDGTAA
-5264 TYHIPLVLQ
+5264 TYHIPLALR

-5279 RAALDEALTDVVAR
+5279 RAALDEALADVVAR

-5310 RVLDPA
+5310 LVLDPA
-5316 GARPRARLTEVS
+5316 EARPRARLTEVS
-5328 ENELFDR
+5328 EAELFER
-5335 LAEFARRPFDLA
+5335 LAEFARRPFDLTS
-5347 AEPPLRAGLFALA
+5347 EVPLRAELFALA
-5360 GKTDEHVLLLVMHH
+5360 PDEHVLLLVMHH

-5396 CEGRASSRP
+5396 CEDRAPHWPS
-5405 ALPVQYADYT
+5405 LPVQYADYT
-5415 LWQRELLGDAADPE
+5415 LWQRDLLGDAADPE
-5429 SRFAEQLGYWKRQ
+5429 SRFAEQLGYWKQQ

-5447 ELIQLPVDRPRP
+5447 ELLQLPTDRPRP
-5459 AVAGWRGDHV
+5459 AVAGWHGDHL
-5469 GLELSPELHKAL
+5469 GLELSPELHAAL
-5481 AELARRT
+5481 VELARKS
-5488 GTSLFMVLQAALA
+5488 GASLFMVLQAALA

-5510 TDIPIGSPIAGRT
+5510 TDIAIGSPIAGRT

-5552 LLERVRETALSA
+5552 LLGRVRESALSA

-5573 HLVEVLNP
+5573 HLVEALNP

-5590 FQTILAVQNA
+5590 FQAVLAVQNA
-5600 PMGRFSLPGMEVS
+5600 PMGRFSLPGLDVA

-5636 DGNPAGIVGAV
+5636 DGSPAGIVGAV
-5647 EYATDLFDRET
+5647 EYATDLFDRST
-5658 VAALARRWT
+5658 VAALATRWT
-5667 LLLEAVTA
+5667 RLLEAVTA
-5675 DPERPIGGIDLLDAD
+5675 DPDRSIGRIELLDAD
-5690 ERQRLL
+5690 ERHRLL
-5696 ERGNATALE
+5696 ERGDATARG
-5705 VGAVPVPQAFADQV
+5705 VAAVPVPQAFTAQV

-5728 VCGGVELKYREL
+5728 VCGDAELTYRQL
-5740 NARASRFA
+5740 NARANRFA
-5748 HALIARGVGPE
+5748 HALIAQGVGPE
-5759 QLVAVALPRSVES
+5759 QTVAVALPRSVES
-5772 VVAVLGVLKTGAAY
+5772 VVAVLGVLKAGAAY

-5792 YPQARIDFM
+5792 YPQARIAFM
-5801 LEDARPAMVVD
+5801 LDDARPTVVID
-5812 DPAMVSDGDWPE
+5812 DPATVTDGDWPDTE
-5824 TDPEVALDVRHPA
+5824 PEIALDVRHPA

-5855 HSGVASLVAAQIERF
+5855 HGGVASLVAGQIERF
-5870 AIDPGS
+5870 AIEPDS

-5892 IYTALLRGAALVLPP
+5892 ISTALLRGAALVLPP
-5907 AGDPVAALTAPGL
+5907 TADPVAALTDRDLAV
-5920 DATHV
+5920 THV
-5925 TVPPSVLAAL
+5925 TVPPSVLAAV
-5935 PEGSVTVST
+5935 PEGSVQVST
-5944 LVVAGEACAPELVER
+5944 LVVAGEACPPELVAR

-5981 SAPLSPT
+5981 SDPLSPGA
-5988 SGVPPIGRPIANA
+5988 GVPPIGRPIAGA

-6012 VPPGVPGELYVAG
+6012 VPTGVAGELYVAG

-6034 RPGLTAG
+6034 RPDLTAG
-6041 RFVACPFDPA
+6041 RFVACPFGA
-6051 GARMYRTGDVV
+6051 GARMYRTGDLV
-6062 RFRTDGQLE
+6062 RWLGDGELE
-6071 YLGRAD
+6071 YVGRAD
-6077 DQVKVRGFRVEPAE
+6077 DQVKVRGFRVEPGE
-6091 VESALTEH
+6091 VEAALAEH
-6099 PAVAQ
+6099 PGVAR
-6104 AAVVAQDD
+6104 AAVLAQDD
-6112 RLIGYVV
+6112 RLVGYVV
-6119 PRQDDARDG
+6119 PRQDEVRDS
-6128 GLEADHVGEWR
+6128 GLEADHVGEWQ

-6144 LPITPEET
+6144 LPITPEE
-6152 AFGHN
+6152 AGFGQN
-6157 FVGWNSSYDAA
+6157 FVGWNSSYDAS

-6179 DATVDRILALRPRRV
+6179 DATVARILALRPRRV

-6202 LLLSQVAPHCAAY
+6202 LLLSQIAPHCETY
-6215 WATDFSATAIDALAA
+6215 WATDFSATAVDALTA
-6230 QVARRPD
+6230 QVARQDD
-6237 LADRVVL
+6237 LAERVVL

-6256 AGTFDTIVI
+6256 AGRFDTIVI
-6265 NSVVQYFPSAEY
+6265 NSVVQYFPSADY
-6277 LADVIGKLTALL
+6277 LADVIGKLMRLL
-6289 APGGALFIGDVRNL
+6289 APGGTLFVGDVRNL

-6310 TAVQLHRSG
+6310 TAVQLHRT
-6319 DGADLATVRRAVEQ
+6319 GADGDPAAVRRAVEQ
-6333 ALRVEKELLVD
+6333 AVRVEKELLVD
-6344 PDFFTALREH
+6344 PDFFTVLREH
-6354 GMDIGTV
+6354 GTDIGAM

-6369 HHNELSRY
+6369 HHNELTRY

-6384 KRPAVPVRSLD
+6384 KAPVVPAAPGRTVELE
-6395 LAWGRDIADLA
+6395 WGRRLAGLA

-6411 LGRPG
+6411 LAQPPADVLRI
-6416 TGPVRLTGVPNRRVA
+6416 TGVPNRRVL
-6431 REAELARAVRDGDGA
+6431 REAALSRAVQDGDGS
-6446 LAGLLERLHG
+6446 LAELLERLHG
-6456 PDGGDLPDPEDF
+6456 PEESEVPDPEDF
-6468 HVLGGELGRRVDLT
+6468 RAIGLEFDRWVGVT
-6482 WSTDAPEALDVLFT
+6482 WSATAPDALDVVF
-6496 DGPADAPVEAY
+6496 ADPRAQHGSPVEPY
-6507 RPARAGRPLSS
+6507 RPAGTAGRPLSS

-6524 GSRGTGALIGEL
+6524 GSRGAGALIGEL
-6536 RDWLRGRLPDY
+6536 RTWLRGRLPDY
-6547 LVPTAFVALDALPLT
+6547 LIPSAFVALETLPLT

-6576 LGPAAA
+6576 LGPAGA

-6644 ETPTVAALAARL
+6644 ETPTVAGLAARL
-6656 DGSGAARP
+6656 DGSGTARP
-6664 ALTTRPRPERV
+6664 ALTARPRPELV
-6675 PLSFAQRRLW
+6675 ELSFAQRRLW

-6705 TGDLDRPALH
+6705 TGELDRPALH
-6715 AALADVVARH
+6715 AALADVIARH

-6744 SASEASPELPVV
+6744 SASQAHPELPVV
-6756 TLDESRLAERLA
+6756 ELDESRLAERLA
-6768 DTARR
+6768 QTARR
-6773 GFDLAAE
+6773 GFDLAAQ
-6780 PPIRA
+6780 PPVRT

-6791 PDRHALLVVVHHI
+6791 PDRHVLLVVVHHI

-6809 SMGPLAGDLAAAY
+6809 SMGPLSGDLAAAY
-6822 AARRRGEE
+6822 TARCRGEE
-6830 PRWSPLPVQYADYTG
+6830 PQWSPLPVQYADYTC

-6851 GDAADPDSLFARQLA
+6851 GSSADPDSLFARQLA
-6866 YWKEELTGIPQQLQ
+6866 YWKDELAGIPQQVQ

-6887 PPVASQRGS
+6887 PPVASQLGS
-6896 QVAVRLDADLHRAL
+6896 RVVVGLDPELHQAL
-6910 RDLAAERGASMFMVL
+6910 RDLAAARGASMFMVL

-6941 IPIGSPIAGRTDEA
+6941 IPVGSPIAGRTDQA
-6955 LDELVGFFVNTLVL
+6955 LDDLVGFFVNTLVL
-6969 RTDTGGDP
+6969 RTDTSGDP
-6977 GFAELLGRVRQKALT
+6977 GFAELLDRVRQKALA

-7000 FEYLVEVANPVR
+7000 FEYLVEVVNPAR
-7012 SLAHHPLFQIM
+7012 SLSHHPLFQIM
-7023 LALQNAPLG
+7023 LALQNAPVG
-7032 EFALPGLETGHLPA
+7032 EFALPGLSTGHLEA
-7046 PTGTSRVDLTF
+7046 STGTSRVDLTF
-7057 SLAERFGPDGGPD
+7057 SLAEQFRPDGGPD

-7075 VEFATDL
+7075 VEYATDL
-7082 FDAPTVELLFDRWA
+7082 FAPATVELLFERWA

-7106 DRPISRIDIM
+7106 GRPISRIDIM
-7116 SGEERHRLL
+7116 SDEERRRRLFE
-7125 SGFMGAAA
+7125 STGVAF
-7133 ELPEAAVPELFAR
+7133 ELPEAALPELFAR

-7152 DAVAVVAGG
+7152 DAVAVVAGAG
-7161 VELTYRALDLR
+7161 ELTYRELDQR
-7172 TDRLAQA
+7172 SNRLARA
-7179 LIRHGVRPETP
+7179 LIRQGVRPETP
-7190 VAVMLERS
+7190 VAVLLDRS
-7198 AELVTAI
+7198 ADLVVAL
-7205 LAIIKAGGAYVP
+7205 LAIIKAGGAYAP
-7217 LDSRFPASRIELI
+7217 LDSRFPQSRIDLI
-7230 LRESGAA
+7230 LQEAGVE
-7237 LVLTR
+7237 LVLT
-7242 EVLAALEQTEPDP
+7242 EEALTALLDGEPD
-7255 SAVEVPCNPGQLA
+7255 SSGIEVRCDQRQLA

-7288 DVVGLAL
+7288 DVVGHAL

-7325 LLNGGRIVVAP
+7325 LLSGGRVVVAP
-7336 PEQLDLDLLQHTVT
+7336 PERLDLDLLQHTIST
-7350 TYGVTGLWL
+7350 HGVTGLWL

-7388 SPAAVARVRAA
+7388 SPTAVARVLAA

-7419 CHPVGALSEDA
+7419 CHPVRTLPEHA

-7453 VPTGLVGELYLAGV
+7453 VPTGLVGDLYLAGT
-7467 GVARGYHGRPGL
+7467 GVARGYLGRPGL

-7486 DPYGPPGSR
+7486 DLYGPPGSR

-7507 DGRLE
+7507 DGTLE
-7512 FAGRADHQV
+7512 FAGRTDHQV

-7533 EAILAACPGVAQAAV
+7533 EAILASCPGVAQAAV

-7566 APEGAPEPVE
+7566 APEGAPEAGE
-7576 LAGRLRRDLP
+7576 LSGRLRRELP
-7586 DYMVPAA
+7586 DYMVPSA
-7593 FVSVDALP
+7593 FVTLDTLP

-7608 DRSALPAPEY
+7608 DRAALPAPEY
-7618 EASDAGRGPRTP
+7618 GAQGAGRGPRTP
-7630 QEQLLCGLFA
+7630 REQLLCGLFA
-7640 EVLGRELVSIDDN
+7640 EVLGREQVHIDDN

-7661 LLAARLASRV
+7661 LLAARLAARV

-7694 ERLVMNDPDDALDV
+7694 ERLVMDDPDDALDV

-7715 GTATPLFC
+7715 GAGTPLFC
-7723 VHPGGGISWSYSG
+7723 IHPGGGISWSYSG
-7736 LLNHV
+7736 LLNHI

-7760 LPTSYEEMAADYA
+7760 LPESFEEMAADYA

-7798 ALACELQSR
+7798 ALACELQAR

-7825 KFDEVPVPTERDVL
+7825 QFDEMPVPTERDVL

-7853 DITYAEVAEVLN
+7853 ELTYGEVAEVLN
-7865 RRGSALAGLTERQV
+7865 RRGSALQGLTEQQI
-7879 EVVVQIMINNA
+7879 EVIVHIMINNA
-7890 KLAVDFVPRT
+7890 QLAVDFVPAG

-7911 IDRSAEDNAGPAIW
+7911 IDRDGDDAGPATW
-7925 QPYVTGRIESHEV
+7925 RPYIAGRIESHEI

-7943 RMTQPGSLAQIGP
+7943 KMTEAGSLAQIGP
-7956 VLAARIA
+7956 ILAARLA
-7963 EAAGEAGTTGDA
+7963 EATGATTR
-7975 TVSHYQED
+7975 SHQED

>member
-1 MSRRDGDVLPLTAAQ
+1 M
-16 REIWLAEQSS
+16 
-26 RTPIPGYRVGECL
+26 
-39 EIHGPVDRELF
+39 
-50 ETALRRVVDEVD
+50 
-62 ALHVTFV
+62 
-69 DGGDGPHQ
+69 
-77 VLRESWDWSPAH
+77 
-89 LDLSGEPDPRA
+89 
-100 AAMAWM
+100 
-106 ERDLLRPLDLARDPL
+106 
-121 FGHALIKAS
+121 
-130 PTEFLWYLNYHHVVL
+130 
-145 DAISSSMLRQRV
+145 
-157 GEVYSALADGDA
+157 
-169 APPCPF
+169 
-175 GSLRDLVDS
+175 
-184 DAAYR
+184 
-189 ASADFAAD
+189 
-197 RSYWTER
+197 
-204 LADLPA
+204 
-210 PTRLTDT
+210 
-217 SVTDPHRA
+217 
-225 LRLAEERELRRP
+225 
-237 DALRAAADRSGVRW
+237 
-251 SRLVIAATAL
+251 
-261 YAHRLTGNRDVV
+261 
-273 LAMPVT
+273 
-279 ARRGGDRD
+279 
-287 LRAVPGTMSN
+287 
-297 VVPLR
+297 
-302 LTVRPDMPWGDL
+302 
-314 VAQAAREVERAVA
+314 
-327 HERYRSEDL
+327 
-336 LRDLGAPGSIGT
+336 
-348 AFPLI
+348 
-353 VNIMAF
+353 
-359 NSRPSFAGHPADVH
+359 
-373 HFVSG
+373 
-378 STTDLAVWVFDYRD
+378 
-392 GNPPLLR
+392 
-399 LHGSPEAYGDGDLA
+399 
-413 DHQERLL
+413 
-420 ALLDTLAD
+420 
-428 CDPDEP
+428 
-434 VGRIELLTAE
+434 
-444 EHRELAVLG
+444 
-453 TGPVAPAP
+453 
-461 ATTLPE
+461 
-467 LFREHVRATPEL
+467 
-479 VALVCG
+479 
-485 DLSLTY
+485 
-491 AELDVRA
+491 
-498 NRLAHALIARGA
+498 
-510 GPEQRVAV
+510 
-518 ALPRSAE
+518 
-525 LVVAILAVLKTGAA
+525 
-539 YVPVDPEYPAA
+539 
-550 RIAYLLD
+550 
-557 DARPAL
+557 
-563 LVTDSRSEGR
+563 
-573 LPGAGAGSVDRLV
+573 
-586 LDTVDLDGLP
+586 
-596 DTDPMVTVDPGH
+596 
-608 PAYVI
+608 
-613 YTSGS
+613 
-618 TGRPKGV
+618 
-625 LPTHGGLLDLLTDH
+625 
-639 RQSVFR
+639 
-645 PVLDQRRRLRVALT
+645 
-659 TSVSFDASLNQ
+659 
-670 LLALFGGH
+670 
-678 ELHVLDHATWTDPDA
+678 
-693 FVDYAARCGL
+693 
-703 DFVEATPSYL
+703 
-713 QVLLAQ
+713 
-719 GLLSDPERR
+719 
-728 PALVAAGGEAVPE
+728 
-741 RLWSELRAA
+741 
-750 EGVHGLNLYGPSEC
+750 
-764 TVNSVVGK
+764 
-772 LDSSPRPVIGRPVT
+772 
-786 NARLYVLDGALRPL
+786 
-800 PTGAAGELYIAGAG
+800 
-814 LARGYLNRP
+814 
-823 GLTAGRF
+823 
-830 VADPFGLSGTRMYR
+830 
-844 TGDLVRWDASGN
+844 
-856 LEFLGRTDDQV
+856 EFLGRTDDQV
-867 KIRGFRVELGEIEAV
+867 KVRGFRVELGEIEAV
-882 LAEHPQVARAAVAV
+882 LAEQPEVARAAVVV

-903 LVAYAVPEPGAGLT
+903 LVAYAVPTAGQAVQPDA
-917 ETTLRDHLRDR
+917 LRARLRER
-928 LPRHMVPAAY
+928 LPEYMVPSAF
-938 VLLDALPL
+938 VVLDALPL

-956 LPAPD
+956 LPEPE
-961 RQPAEPGRAPRTAT
+961 RQPAAPGRAPRTAV
-975 EHLLA
+975 EHLLT

-987 GVSEPGLDDSFFD
+987 GVSEPRLDDSFFD
-1000 LGGHSLLATRLVAR
+1000 LGGHSLSATRLVAR
-1014 ARSILGVELR
+1014 ARSVLGVELR
-1024 LGDLFDA
+1024 LRDLFDA

-1045 RARPALGRRERPET
+1045 RARPGLGRHERPEA

-1067 RLWFLHRMEP
+1067 RLWFLHRMEGP
-1077 AQSATY
+1077 SATY
-1083 NIPLALRLNGSL
+1083 NIPLTLRLSGHL
-1095 DQRALEAA
+1095 DQRALDAA
-1103 LADLVERHESLRT
+1103 LADLVGRHESLRT
-1116 VFPTVDGVPCQRVL
+1116 VFPVADGVPYQRVL
-1130 DPEEARPRLRVTE
+1130 GLDEARPRLRVTE
-1143 TAERELPE
+1143 VGERDLPD
-1151 RLGHAGRHGFD
+1151 R
-1162 LAEEPPLHA
+1162 LAEAARYGFELSEESPLRA
-1171 ELFRVAAEEH
+1171 ELFRLGDEEH

-1188 HVAADGWSMG
+1188 HIAGDGWSTG
-1198 PLSRDLTTAY
+1198 PLLRDLTTAY

-1234 ELLGDGADQDSLLS
+1234 ELLGDGADPDSLLS
-1248 SQLAYWREQLADLPE
+1248 GQLAYWREQLADLPE
-1263 QIELPFDRLRPAA
+1263 QVELPFDRPRPAV
-1276 MSYQGAHLPVRI
+1276 MSYRGAHLAMRI

-1293 RGLRA
+1293 EGLRA

-1324 GSDVPIGTPIAGR
+1324 GTDVPIGTPVAGR
-1337 TDEAVDELV
+1337 TDEALDDLV

-1365 TELLGRVRADAL
+1365 TELLGRVRSDAL

-1411 LQNTPLGTFELPGLR
+1411 LQNAPLGTFDLPGLR
-1426 VATDLVHTGTAKC
+1426 VTTDLVHTGTAKC
-1439 DLTFILAEQPGEDG
+1439 DLTFILAEQPGEEG
-1453 LSGVLEYS
+1453 LSGVVEYS
-1461 TDLFDAATAAGIVE
+1461 TDLFDEATVAGIVD

-1485 ADPGRRIGRVDV
+1485 ADPTRRIGRVDV
-1497 LSAEELSALL
+1497 LSAEELRALL
-1507 PARTDRGERL
+1507 PARTDREEET
-1517 PGNGLTELFERQVRA
+1517 PGSSLTALFERRVRT
-1532 NPAAVALTD
+1532 NPAAAALTD
-1541 GELSLTY
+1541 GEVSLSY
-1548 GELNARA
+1548 GELNTRA
-1555 NRLAHT
+1555 NRLAHA

-1580 AEQVVAVLAVLKA
+1580 ADLVVAVLAVLKA
-1593 GAAYLPVDPR
+1593 GAAYVPVDPA
-1603 YPAARIAYLLQDGRP
+1603 YPAARIAYLLQDARP
-1618 TLLVTSGAV
+1618 SLLLTTSRT
-1627 GELPGADGVDRLLL
+1627 GELPGAEQVDRLPL
-1641 DTVDLA
+1641 DALDLD
-1647 GQPDTDPP
+1647 GLPDTDPE
-1655 VAIDPG
+1655 VLVDPG
-1661 QAAYVI
+1661 HPAYVI

-1679 VVPHGNV
+1679 VVPHRNV
-1686 VRLFD
+1686 VRLFG
-1691 TTRGLF
+1691 TTEELF
-1697 GFTAEDVWTLFHSYA
+1697 GFSEDDVWTLFHSYA

-1720 WGPLLH
+1720 WGALLH

-1736 TSRSPHRF
+1736 TSRSPGAF
-1744 LELLARERVTVL
+1744 LDLLVRERVTVL
-1756 NQTPSAFYQLMQADQ
+1756 NQTPSAFYQLMQADA
-1771 EVGPELALRTVV
+1771 EHPRELALRTVV

-1801 PQDAPRL
+1801 PEDAPRL

-1819 HVTHAALDGSGA
+1819 HVTYAALGRADT
-1831 AAGQIGTAL
+1831 AAGRIGAGL
-1840 PDLRTYVLDGGL
+1840 PDLRTYVLDDGL
-1852 RPTAPGVAGEL
+1852 RPVAPGVPGEL

-1878 GLTAE
+1878 GLTAG

-1889 FGPAGSRMY
+1889 FGPPGSRMY

-1904 RRAADNSLRYVGRA
+1904 RREAWGSPRPVGAPSSRQAGGAGGGTLRYVGRA

-1951 RQDRADDTRLVAYL
+1951 RRDRADDTRLVAYL
-1965 VPAAGAAPRPAELR
+1965 VPAAGAAPRPADLR
-1979 GHLAERLPEHLMPSA
+1979 GHLRERLPEHMVPSA
-1994 FVLLDALPL
+1994 FVVLEALPL
-2003 TANGKLDRRAL
+2003 TANGKLDHRAL
-2014 PVPDLA
+2014 PAPDLA
-2020 PAATARAPRTPQ
+2020 PAAATRAPRTPQ
-2032 EQILCELFAE
+2032 EQVLCELFAE

-2085 FEAPTPAGLSAALV
+2085 FEAPTPAALAAALV
-2099 AAGPAQTALARR
+2099 AAGPAQAALVRR
-2111 ERPEMLPLSFAQRRL
+2111 ERPEVIPLSFAQRRL

-2133 GAGANYH
+2133 GASANYH
-2140 ISLAWRLSGELD
+2140 ISLVWRLSGDLD

-2173 FPALDGVPHQR
+2173 FPAVDGVPYQR
-2184 VLSVAAARPRLLVSP
+2184 VLDVVAGRPRLDVSR

-2204 LPAVLA
+2204 LSSVVA
-2210 ETKDSPFD
+2210 EAKDRRFD

-2234 DDHVFQLVLH
+2234 DEHVFQMVLH
-2244 HIAGDGWSLGPLA
+2244 HIAGDGWSLGPLT
-2257 QGLTAAYAARCRGE
+2257 QDLTAAYAARRRGE
-2271 APRWEELPVQYAD
+2271 EPRWEELPVQYAD

-2294 EATDQDSLFARQA
+2294 DSTDRESLLAGQA
-2307 AYWTRQLADLPERIE
+2307 AYWTRQLAGLPEQIQ
-2322 LPADRPRPA
+2322 LPTDRTRPA
-2331 VPSHRGG
+2331 VASHRGG
-2338 SVLAGL
+2338 SVRAGL
-2344 DAELHRGLRELARTH
+2344 DAELHRGLRELAREH
-2359 GTSLFMVLQAAL
+2359 GTSLFMVLQAGL

-2376 KLGAGEDI
+2376 KLGAGDDI
-2384 PIGSPVAGRTDQ
+2384 PVGSPVAGRTDQ
-2396 AQDELI
+2396 AQDALV

-2430 TALAGYAHQDL
+2430 TALTGYAHQDL
-2441 PFEYLVEALNPARSL
+2441 PFEYLVEVLNPSRSL

-2472 RAEFAP
+2472 RADFAP
-2478 PGLRVEDVPSASTT
+2478 PGLRVEDVPSTSTT

-2498 FTMSERHAQD
+2498 FTLSERHAQD

-2516 SVEYAA
+2516 SVEYTS
-2522 DLYDPAAVETMI
+2522 DLYDPATVETMI
-2534 RRWERLLRA
+2534 GRWERLLRA
-2543 AVACPGQRLSRFGL
+2543 AVADPRRRLSRLGL
-2557 LTAEE
+2557 LGAEE
-2562 CGELTAL
+2562 RAELTAL
-2569 GTGPAARPYIASLP
+2569 GTGPAAQAFTASLP
-2583 ELFRA
+2583 ELFRE
-2588 QVRSVPDAV
+2588 QVRATPDRV
-2597 AVVAPEASLTYAELD
+2597 ALVGPDSSLTYAELD
-2612 TRANRLAHALIARG
+2612 ARANRLAHTLIARG

-2644 VAILAVLKSGA
+2644 VAILAVLKTGA
-2655 AYLPVDPEYPAARIE
+2655 AYVPVDPEYPSARIE
-2670 HMLDDAR
+2670 YMLDDAL
-2677 PVLGLTDAATRGRLP
+2677 PVLAVTDARTRSRLP
-2692 DGPAGSAGWLVL
+2692 DGPAGWLVV
-2704 DAPETAGL
+2704 DDPETAEL
-2712 VAGCPATDPGVA
+2712 VAGRPATDPAVA
-2724 VDPDHPVYVIYTSGS
+2724 IDPGHPVYVIYTSGS
-2739 TGTPKGV
+2739 TGKPKGV
-2746 VATHGGLANLFANQC
+2746 VATHGGLVNLFAGQR
-2761 PLVFRTGKRMRVGLT
+2761 PLVFGIKERMRIGLT
-2776 TSVSFDGSSDQ
+2776 TSVSFDASCDQ

-2799 LDEATWSDP
+2799 LDEATWTDP
-2808 DAYLDYAVRA
+2808 DAYLEYAARA

-2825 TPSYLQVLVEHGLL
+2825 TPSYLQVLVDHGLL
-2839 DHPNWRPA
+2839 DHPRWRPS

-2860 WERLRA
+2860 WARLRA
-2866 ADGVFSLNYYGP
+2866 ADEVLSLNYYGP
-2878 SECTVDSVFA
+2878 AECTVDSVVA
-2888 PLESSPRP
+2888 PVESSARP
-2896 VIGRPFGGVRLHVLD
+2896 VIGRPLGGVRLHVLD
-2911 ASLQPVPAGVPGELY
+2911 AALQPVPAGVPGELY
-2926 IAGAGLARGY
+2926 LAGAGLARGY

-2947 VADPFGPSGTRMY
+2947 VADPFGPSGSGPLAPGLAAGRCPQPDGGRGGRMY
-2960 RTGDLVRWGASG
+2960 RTGDLVRWNPEGN
-2972 DLEFLGRTDDQVK
+2972 LEFLGRTDDQVK

-2997 AALAEHPQVARAAVI
+2997 AALAEHPLVARAAVI
-3012 VRQARAEDRRLVAY
+3012 VRQDRARASRLVAY
-3026 PVPVAGAELQP
+3026 LVAATGAEPRP
-3037 EALRAHLRERLPDYM
+3037 EDLRAHLRDRLPDYM
-3052 VPAAFVSLENLPLTV
+3052 VPAVFVSLDALPL
-3067 NGKLDRRALPEPV
+3067 NASGKVDRRALPEPEST
-3080 YAAAG
+3080 ATR
-3085 AGRAPRTAQEQV
+3085 AGRAPHTPQEQV
-3097 LAELFAEVLGLPRVG
+3097 LAGLFAEVLGLPGVG
-3112 VDEDFFDLGGHSLLA
+3112 VDDDFFDLGGHSLLA

-3133 ARAALGVEVELRALF
+3133 VRATLGVELPLQTLF
-3148 ETPTVAGLA
+3148 RSPTVAGLA
-3157 AGLAGAGRAR
+3157 AGLGGADRAR
-3167 LALRR
+3167 LALER
-3172 AERPGT
+3172 AERPVGEPPAEGRGM
-3178 VPLSFAQQRLWFLH
+3178 VPLSSAQRRLWFLR
-3192 QLDDAGSV
+3192 QLEGADSV
-3200 YNMPLAWRLSGE
+3200 YNMPLAWRLSGR
-3212 LDRAALHA
+3212 LDLAALEA
-3220 ALGDVAARHES
+3220 ALGDLVARHET
-3231 LRTIYPQVG
+3231 LRTVFPSVD
-3240 GVPHQDVLEAEAAPP
+3240 GVPHQQVLAAEEAHPS
-3255 GLSVTRVGEAELRES
+3255 LSVTPTDEPALPEL
-3270 LEAAAA
+3270 LTAAAA
-3276 RGFDLAA
+3276 RGFDLAS

-3290 LFELSADEHVLLL
+3290 VFELSADEHVLLL
-3303 VIHHI
+3303 VMHHI

-3325 YAARRRGEEPGW
+3325 YAARRRGEEPRW

-3344 ADYTLWQH
+3344 ADYTLWQDR
-3352 ELLGEAGDQ
+3352 LLGDATDPD
-3361 GSLFARQTAY
+3361 SLFSRQADY
-3371 WKRTLADLPEQI
+3371 WKRTLAGLPEQI
-3383 RLPADRHRPATP
+3383 RLPADRHRPAVP
-3395 SYSGG
+3395 SHSGG
-3400 HLSVELDADL
+3400 HLAIELDAEL

-3444 DIPVGSLI
+3444 DIPIGGLI

-3458 ALDGLVGFF
+3458 ALDDLVGFF
-3467 VNTLVLRTDTG
+3467 VNTLVLRTDTS
-3478 GDPTF
+3478 GDPSF
-3483 AELLG
+3483 AELLV

-3503 PFEQVVEALNPS
+3503 PFEHVVEALNPS

-3528 ALQNTPRTDFALS
+3528 ALQNVPRTEFALD
-3541 GLRSEIL
+3541 GLGAEIL
-3548 PVRTP
+3548 LVRTP
-3553 TTMFDLGFHLLE
+3553 TAMFDLGFHLLE
-3565 RGGTGGSAEG
+3565 RGGTGGPAEG

-3581 YRTDLFDQATVEA
+3581 YGTDLFDRATVEA
-3594 LFARWLRLLAAVV
+3594 LVARWLRLLAAVV
-3607 AEPELPLSRID
+3607 AEPDRPLSRID
-3618 VLTAEERHELLV
+3618 VLTAEERQELLV

-3637 PVPSATLPGLFEAQV
+3637 PTPDTGLAARFAAQV
-3652 RATPQAPAVVFED
+3652 RATPEAEAVLFED
-3665 TTLTYREL
+3665 TALTYREL
-3673 NRRANHLA
+3673 NRRANRLA

-3730 IAFMLED
+3730 IAYMLED

-3743 LDDLAAV
+3743 LDDLADV
-3750 TPAGEWPEHD
+3750 TPAGDHPETD
-3760 PALAV
+3760 PVVPV

-3799 HHEAV
+3799 HHGTV

-3818 SFDVSVQELL
+3818 SFDVSVQEVL
-3828 SALLYGKTLAVPTEE
+3828 SALLYGKTLVVPTEE
-3843 QRRSAEQL
+3843 QRRSAEL
-3851 AHWLDRHEVGELFA
+3851 FAHWLDRHEVGELFA

-3874 EAAEEAGLELPS
+3874 EAAEEAGLELPV

-3900 GAVRRFQARRP
+3900 GALRRFRARRP

-3926 ITAYPLPADPADCPL
+3926 ITAYPLPADPADCPS

-3947 PIANCRTYVLDSAL
+3947 PIANCQVYVLDSAL
-3961 RPVAPG
+3961 RPVTPG
-3967 VTGELYLAGTGLARG
+3967 VLGELYLAGAGLARG

-3990 ASRFVADPYG
+3990 AGRFVANPYG
-4000 PAGSLMYRTGDLARW
+4000 PAGARMYRTGDLVRW
-4015 GAHGEL
+4015 RADGEL

-4031 KVRGFRIEPGEIEAE
+4031 KVRGFRVEPGEIEAE

-4068 VVPSAGTGT
+4068 VVPATGSGA
-4077 TAPALATY
+4077 TAAALAAY
-4085 LRERVPDHLVPS
+4085 LRGRVPEYLVPS

-4102 DALPLT
+4102 EALPLT
-4108 PNGKLDRAALPAPD
+4108 PNGKLDRAALPAPE
-4122 FGSTGTGRAP
+4122 SVTTAAGRAP

-4144 AETLGVAR
+4144 AEVLGLAR

-4160 ELGGHSLLATRLV
+4160 ALGGHSLLATRLV

-4198 AAGLQGAGTARQAL
+4198 AAGLHDAGTARQAL

-4258 ALSAALA
+4258 ALSAAIA
-4265 DVVARHEALR
+4265 DVVARHETLR
-4275 TVFPHLAGVPYQ
+4275 TVFPHTAGIPFQ
-4287 RVLDA
+4287 RVLDS
-4292 AEAAVP
+4292 AEVAVP

-4305 EAELPALL
+4305 EAEVPALL

-4331 ELFVVTEKTDEH
+4331 ELFAVGPDEH

-4373 HGGGAPA
+4373 QGGGAPA

-4387 YGDYTLWQHEL
+4387 YGDYTLWQHEI
-4398 LGDEQDSD
+4398 LGDEHDADSV
-4406 SLFARQVGYWSE
+4406 FGRQVAYWTQ
-4418 ALAGLPEQLRL
+4418 ALAGLPEQLQL

-4437 ALTYGGDLLELR
+4437 TMSYGGDLLEVR
-4449 IDAEL
+4449 IGAEL
-4454 HTALAG
+4454 HAALAD

-4478 ALYTRLGAGTDIPIG
+4478 ALYTRLGAGTDIAIG
-4493 SPVAGRT
+4493 SPIAGRT
-4500 DEALDDL
+4500 DEALDEL

-4557 PARSLSHHP
+4557 PSRSLSHHP

-4581 FELPGLQVSGV
+4581 FELPGLRVSGV
-4592 TVLTGTA
+4592 SVLTGTA

-4609 EYGPDGEPAGL
+4609 EHGPDGAPAGL

-4633 ATVEALAARWT
+4633 STVEALVARWT
-4644 RLLAAVAASPDQPI
+4644 RLLAAVAAAPDRPI

-4671 LLPAVDG
+4671 LLPAVEG
-4678 EKAAVS
+4678 GAAGVS
-4684 LPELFAERVAAAP
+4684 LPELFAARVAVAP
-4697 DAVALVH
+4697 DAVALV
-4704 GDGELTYRQLNGRA
+4704 GGGAELTYRELNARA

-4723 ALIARGV
+4723 ALIAWGV
-4730 GPERLVAVALPR
+4730 GPEQVVAVALPR

-4755 AGAAYLPVDPAYPQ
+4755 AGAAYLPVDPSYPR
-4769 ARIDFMLDDARPAVV
+4769 ARITFMLDDARPSVV
-4784 VDDPAM
+4784 VDDPAT
-4790 VSDGDWPETDP
+4790 VSDGDWPDTDP
-4801 GVVVDVRHPAY
+4801 VVALDIRHPAY
-4812 VIYTSGSTARPKGV
+4812 VIYTSGSTGRPKGV
-4826 AVSHSGVSGLVA
+4826 VVSHSGVSGLVT

-4845 VAPGSRVLQFAS
+4845 VAAGSRVLQFAS

-4865 DLCSA
+4865 DVCSA
-4870 LLTGAAL
+4870 LLSGAAL
-4877 VLPPAGDPLEALTD
+4877 VLAPADAPLEALTD
-4891 DRLDVTHVTL
+4891 HRLGVTHVTL
-4901 PPSALAALPEGS
+4901 PPSALAAVDS
-4913 VTAST
+4913 ADVTATT

-4923 EACAPE
+4923 EACPPE
-4929 LVARWAPGRRMI
+4929 LVDRWAPGRRMI

-4953 TMSDPLAPGA
+4953 TMSDPLSSGS
-4963 GVPPIGRPVAGF
+4963 GVPPIGRAVAGF

-4980 DERLRVVA
+4980 DERLRIVP

-5000 GLARGYLNRPGLT
+5000 GLARGYLNRPDLT
-5013 AGRFVACPFGPSG
+5013 AGRFVACPFGPAGS
-5026 ARMYRTGDLV
+5026 RMYRTGDLV
-5036 RRRNDGELEY
+5036 RWTADGNLEY
-5046 LGRADDQVKVRGFR
+5046 IGRADDQVKVRGFR
-5060 VELGEVEAAL
+5060 IELGETEAAL
-5070 ADHPAVAQAAVLA
+5070 AGHPAVAQSAVLA
-5083 REDRLVGY
+5083 QDDRLVGY
-5091 AAVRPGAA
+5091 VTARPDAT
-5099 VRPAELAAHLR
+5099 VRPAELAAYLR
-5110 DRLPDYLVPSAFVV
+5110 ERLPDYLVPSAFV
-5124 LDALPL
+5124 LLEALPL

-5138 AALPASEV
+5138 AALPAPESV
-5146 ATTEAGRAPRTP
+5146 TTAAGRAPRTP
-5158 QEQILCGLF
+5158 QEQILCELF

-5172 VPQVGVDEDFFDLGG
+5172 RPRVGVDDDFFDLGG

-5213 QAPTVAALAEVLAGA
+5213 QSPTVAGLAGSLAETGS
-5228 GHARPALTVHER
+5228 ARPALTARER
-5240 PDAVPLSFAQRR
+5240 PEAVPLSFAQRR
-5252 LWFLHRMDGSAA
+5252 LWFLHRMDGAAA
-5264 TYHIPLVLQ
+5264 TYHIPLALQ

-5279 RAALDEALTDVVAR
+5279 RPALDEALADVVAR
-5293 HESLRTVFPEVD
+5293 HESLRTVFPEVG

-5316 GARPRARLTEVS
+5316 EARPRARLTEVS
-5328 ENELFDR
+5328 QTELHDR

-5347 AEPPLRAGLFALA
+5347 AEPPLRAELFAVA
-5360 GKTDEHVLLLVMHH
+5360 PDEHVLLLVMHH

-5396 CEGRASSRP
+5396 SAGRTPSWSN
-5405 ALPVQYADYT
+5405 LPVQYADYT
-5415 LWQRELLGDAADPE
+5415 LWQRDLLGDATDPQ
-5429 SRFAEQLGYWKRQ
+5429 SRFAEQLDYWKRQ

-5447 ELIQLPVDRPRP
+5447 ELLRLPADRPRP
-5459 AVAGWRGDHV
+5459 AVAGWHGDHV
-5469 GLELSPELHKAL
+5469 GLELSPELHAAL
-5481 AELARRT
+5481 TELARNT

-5523 DEALDDLVGFF
+5523 DEALDELVGFF

-5552 LLERVRETALSA
+5552 LLGRVRETALSA

-5590 FQTILAVQNA
+5590 FQTVLAVQNA
-5600 PMGRFSLPGMEVS
+5600 PMGRFSLPGLEVA

-5628 SLVEQFGP
+5628 SLVERFGP
-5636 DGNPAGIVGAV
+5636 DGSPAGIVGAA
-5647 EYATDLFDRET
+5647 EYATDLFDRST
-5658 VAALARRWT
+5658 VEALVRRWT

-5675 DPERPIGGIDLLDAD
+5675 DPDRSIGRIDLLDGD
-5690 ERQRLL
+5690 ERHRLL
-5696 ERGNATALE
+5696 ERGNETARE
-5705 VGAVPVPQAFADQV
+5705 VGAVPVPQAFAARV
-5719 AATPDAVAL
+5719 AVAPDAVAL
-5728 VCGGVELKYREL
+5728 VGGDVALTYREL
-5740 NARASRFA
+5740 NARANRFA
-5748 HALIARGVGPE
+5748 HALVARGVGPE
-5759 QLVAVALPRSVES
+5759 QVVAVALPRSVES
-5772 VVAVLGVLKTGAAY
+5772 VVAVLGVLKAGAAY
-5786 LPVDPA
+5786 LPVDPS
-5792 YPQARIDFM
+5792 YPRARIAFM
-5801 LEDARPAMVVD
+5801 LDDARPSVVVD
-5812 DPAMVSDGDWPE
+5812 DPAMVGDGDWPD
-5824 TDPEVALDVRHPA
+5824 TDPVVALDIRHPA

-5855 HSGVASLVAAQIERF
+5855 HGGVASLVAAQIERF
-5870 AIDPGS
+5870 AIEPDS

-5907 AGDPVAALTAPGL
+5907 AADPVAALTDPGL
-5920 DATHV
+5920 AVTHV
-5925 TVPPSVLAAL
+5925 TVPPSVLAAV
-5935 PEGSVTVST
+5935 PEGPVTVST
-5944 LVVAGEACAPELVER
+5944 LVVAGEACPPELVDR

-5981 SAPLSPT
+5981 SDPLSPGE
-5988 SGVPPIGRPIANA
+5988 GVPPIGRPIANA
-6001 RVYVLDERLRP
+6001 RVYVLDDRLRP

-6041 RFVACPFDPA
+6041 RFVACPFGSP
-6051 GARMYRTGDVV
+6051 GNRMYRTGDLV
-6062 RFRTDGQLE
+6062 RWTADGNLE
-6071 YLGRAD
+6071 YIGRAD
-6077 DQVKVRGFRVEPAE
+6077 DQVKVRGFRVEPGE
-6091 VESALTEH
+6091 VETALAEH
-6099 PAVAQ
+6099 PAVSR
-6104 AAVVAQDD
+6104 AAVLAQDD
-6112 RLIGYVV
+6112 RLVGYVV
-6119 PRQDDARDG
+6119 PRQDEARDS
-6128 GLEADHVGEWR
+6128 GLEADHVGEWQ

-6152 AFGHN
+6152 AFGQN
-6157 FVGWNSSYDAA
+6157 FVGWNSSYDTS

-6179 DATVDRILALRPRRV
+6179 DATVSRVLALRPRRV

-6202 LLLSQVAPHCAAY
+6202 LLLSQIAPHCEAY
-6215 WATDFSATAIDALAA
+6215 WATDFSATAIDALSA
-6230 QVARRPD
+6230 QVAREER
-6237 LADRVVL
+6237 LAGRVVL

-6256 AGTFDTIVI
+6256 VGEFDTIVI

-6277 LADVIGKLTALL
+6277 LADVIRKLMGLL
-6289 APGGALFIGDVRNL
+6289 APGGALFVGDVRNL

-6310 TAVQLHRSG
+6310 TAVQLHRTG
-6319 DGADLATVRRAVEQ
+6319 DGVDLAAVRRAVEQ

-6344 PDFFTALREH
+6344 PDFFTALRGH
-6354 GMDIGTV
+6354 GTDIGAM

-6369 HHNELSRY
+6369 HHNELTRY

-6384 KRPAVPVRSLD
+6384 KPPVTPTAPDRAVE
-6395 LAWGRDIADLA
+6395 LAWERQVAGPG

-6411 LGRPG
+6411 LAQPPAEVLRI
-6416 TGPVRLTGVPNRRVA
+6416 TGVPNRRVA
-6431 REAELARAVRDGDGA
+6431 REAALARAVQNGDGS
-6446 LAGLLERLHG
+6446 LAELLDRLHAPENG
-6456 PDGGDLPDPEDF
+6456 ELPDPEDF
-6468 HVLGGELGRRVDLT
+6468 HALGSEFGRSVAVT
-6482 WSTDAPEALDVLFT
+6482 WSATAADAVDVVFT
-6496 DGPADAPVEAY
+6496 DPKALHGSPVEAY
-6507 RPARAGRPLSS
+6507 RPARATAASLSS

-6524 GSRGTGALIGEL
+6524 GGRGTGALLGEL

-6547 LVPTAFVALDALPLT
+6547 LVPSAIVALEALPLT
-6562 ASGKLDRRALPAPD
+6562 ANGKLDRRALPAPD
-6576 LGPAAA
+6576 LGPVAA

-6598 AEVLGLAQVGVEDS
+6598 AEVLGLAQVGVDDS

-6644 ETPTVAALAARL
+6644 ETPTVAGLAARL

-6664 ALTTRPRPERV
+6664 ALTARARPVGAPPGRQGGGRV

-6705 TGDLDRPALH
+6705 TGELDRPALH

-6744 SASEASPELPVV
+6744 NGAQAHPALPVV
-6756 TLDESRLAERLA
+6756 ELDESRLAERLA
-6768 DTARR
+6768 EAARC

-6780 PPIRA
+6780 PPVRA

-6791 PDRHALLVVVHHI
+6791 PDRHVLLVVVHHI

-6809 SMGPLAGDLAAAY
+6809 SMGPLSGDLAAAY
-6822 AARRRGEE
+6822 AARCRGEA
-6830 PRWSPLPVQYADYTG
+6830 PQWSPLPVQYADYTL

-6866 YWKEELTGIPQQLQ
+6866 YWKEELAGIPQQLQ

-6887 PPVASQRGS
+6887 PPVASQRGDR
-6896 QVAVRLDADLHRAL
+6896 VVVRLDAELHQAL
-6910 RDLAAERGASMFMVL
+6910 RDLAAARGASMFMVL
-6925 QAGLAAL
+6925 QTGLAAL

-6941 IPIGSPIAGRTDEA
+6941 IPVGSPIAGRTDQA
-6955 LDELVGFFVNTLVL
+6955 LDDLVGFFVNTLVL
-6969 RTDTGGDP
+6969 RTDTSGDP

-7000 FEYLVEVANPVR
+7000 FEYLVEVVNPAR

-7023 LALQNAPLG
+7023 LALQNAPVG
-7032 EFALPGLETGHLPA
+7032 EFALPGLETGHVEA
-7046 PTGTSRVDLTF
+7046 STGTARVDLTF
-7057 SLAERFGPDGGPD
+7057 SLAEQFRPDGDPD

-7075 VEFATDL
+7075 VEYATDL
-7082 FDAPTVELLFDRWA
+7082 FDAPTVELLFERWA

-7106 DRPISRIDIM
+7106 DRPIGRIDIM
-7116 SGEERHRLL
+7116 PAEERRRLL
-7125 SGFMGAAA
+7125 AGSNGAAA

-7152 DAVAVVAGG
+7152 EAVAVVAGG
-7161 VELTYRALDLR
+7161 VELTYAELDRRAG
-7172 TDRLAQA
+7172 RLARA
-7179 LIRHGVRPETP
+7179 LIRQGVRPETP
-7190 VAVMLERS
+7190 VAVMMDRS
-7198 AELVTAI
+7198 AELVVAI

-7217 LDSRFPASRIELI
+7217 LDSRFPSSRIDLI

-7237 LVLTR
+7237 LVLTQ
-7242 EVLAALEQTEPDP
+7242 EVLTALEHSEAADP
-7255 SAVEVPCNPGQLA
+7255 SDVEVSCVPGQSA

-7325 LLNGGRIVVAP
+7325 LLNGGRVVVAP
-7336 PEQLDLDLLQHTVT
+7336 PEQLDLDLLQHTIT
-7350 TYGVTGLWL
+7350 SNGVTGLWL

-7375 AGVREVWT
+7375 GGVREVWT

-7388 SPAAVARVRAA
+7388 SPAAVARVLEA

-7419 CHPVGALSEDA
+7419 WHPVRALPENA
-7430 ATVPIGG
+7430 ATVPIGR

-7447 DDHLRP
+7447 DDRLRP
-7453 VPTGLVGELYLAGV
+7453 MPTGMVGELYLAGT
-7467 GVARGYHGRPGL
+7467 GVARGYLGRVGL

-7501 LAWWRA
+7501 LASWRA
-7507 DGRLE
+7507 EGTLD

-7533 EAILAACPGVAQAAV
+7533 EAVLAGCPGVAQAAV

-7566 APEGAPEPVE
+7566 TPEGAPEAGE
-7576 LAGRLRRDLP
+7576 LSGRLRRDLP

-7593 FVSVDALP
+7593 FVTVDALP

-7608 DRSALPAPEY
+7608 DRAALPAPEY
-7618 EASDAGRGPRTP
+7618 GTSDAGRGPRTP

-7640 EVLGRELVSIDDN
+7640 EVLGREQVSIDDD

-7694 ERLVMNDPDDALDV
+7694 ERLLMDDPDDALDV

-7715 GTATPLFC
+7715 GTGTPLFC
-7723 VHPGGGISWSYSG
+7723 IHPGGGISWSYSG
-7736 LLNHV
+7736 LLNHL

-7760 LPTSYEEMAADYA
+7760 LPASYEEMAADYA
-7773 DQIRKIQPEG
+7773 DQIQKIQSEG

-7798 ALACELQSR
+7798 AIACELQSR

-7825 KFDEVPVPTERDVL
+7825 RFEVAPVPTVRDVL

-7853 DITYAEVAEVLN
+7853 EITYAEVAEVLN
-7865 RRGSALAGLTERQV
+7865 RRGSALAGLNERQV
-7879 EVVVQIMINNA
+7879 EVIVDIMINNA
-7890 KLAVDFVPRT
+7890 KLAVDFVPGG

-7911 IDRSAEDNAGPAIW
+7911 IDRAEDNAGPETW
-7925 QPYVTGRIESHEV
+7925 RPYVTGRIESHEI
-7938 TTRHN
+7938 TTRHD
-7943 RMTQPGSLAQIGP
+7943 RMTQAGSLAQIGP
-7956 VLAARIA
+7956 ILAARIT
-7963 EAAGEAGTTGDA
+7963 EATGD
-7975 TVSHYQED
+7975 TTHSHQED

>member
-1 MSRRDGDVLPLTAAQ
+1 
-16 REIWLAEQSS
+16 
-26 RTPIPGYRVGECL
+26 
-39 EIHGPVDRELF
+39 
-50 ETALRRVVDEVD
+50 
-62 ALHVTFV
+62 
-69 DGGDGPHQ
+69 
-77 VLRESWDWSPAH
+77 
-89 LDLSGEPDPRA
+89 
-100 AAMAWM
+100 
-106 ERDLLRPLDLARDPL
+106 
-121 FGHALIKAS
+121 
-130 PTEFLWYLNYHHVVL
+130 
-145 DAISSSMLRQRV
+145 
-157 GEVYSALADGDA
+157 
-169 APPCPF
+169 
-175 GSLRDLVDS
+175 
-184 DAAYR
+184 
-189 ASADFAAD
+189 
-197 RSYWTER
+197 
-204 LADLPA
+204 
-210 PTRLTDT
+210 
-217 SVTDPHRA
+217 
-225 LRLAEERELRRP
+225 
-237 DALRAAADRSGVRW
+237 
-251 SRLVIAATAL
+251 
-261 YAHRLTGNRDVV
+261 
-273 LAMPVT
+273 
-279 ARRGGDRD
+279 
-287 LRAVPGTMSN
+287 
-297 VVPLR
+297 
-302 LTVRPDMPWGDL
+302 
-314 VAQAAREVERAVA
+314 
-327 HERYRSEDL
+327 
-336 LRDLGAPGSIGT
+336 
-348 AFPLI
+348 
-353 VNIMAF
+353 
-359 NSRPSFAGHPADVH
+359 
-373 HFVSG
+373 
-378 STTDLAVWVFDYRD
+378 
-392 GNPPLLR
+392 
-399 LHGSPEAYGDGDLA
+399 
-413 DHQERLL
+413 
-420 ALLDTLAD
+420 
-428 CDPDEP
+428 
-434 VGRIELLTAE
+434 
-444 EHRELAVLG
+444 
-453 TGPVAPAP
+453 
-461 ATTLPE
+461 
-467 LFREHVRATPEL
+467 
-479 VALVCG
+479 
-485 DLSLTY
+485 
-491 AELDVRA
+491 
-498 NRLAHALIARGA
+498 
-510 GPEQRVAV
+510 
-518 ALPRSAE
+518 
-525 LVVAILAVLKTGAA
+525 
-539 YVPVDPEYPAA
+539 
-550 RIAYLLD
+550 
-557 DARPAL
+557 
-563 LVTDSRSEGR
+563 
-573 LPGAGAGSVDRLV
+573 
-586 LDTVDLDGLP
+586 
-596 DTDPMVTVDPGH
+596 DPMVAVDPGH

-625 LPTHGGLLDLLTDH
+625 TPTHGGLLNLLTDL
-639 RQSVFR
+639 RQLHLP
-645 PVLDQRRRLRVALT
+645 PVLGERQRLRVALT
-659 TSVSFDASLNQ
+659 TSVSFDASWNQ
-670 LLALFGGH
+670 LLALFAGH
-678 ELHVLDHATWTDPDA
+678 ELHVLDHATWTDPGA
-693 FVDYAARCGL
+693 FVDHAARCGL
-703 DFVEATPSYL
+703 DYVEATPSYL
-713 QVLLAQ
+713 QVLVAH
-719 GLLSDPERR
+719 GLLEHRGWR

-741 RLWSELRAA
+741 QLWADLRAA
-750 EGVHGLNLYGPSEC
+750 DGVSCLNLYGPSEC
-764 TVNSVVGK
+764 TVNPVIASVC
-772 LDSSPRPVIGRPVT
+772 SSPRSVIGRPAG

-800 PTGAAGELYIAGAG
+800 PAGVPGELYIAGPC
-814 LARGYLNRP
+814 LARGYLNLP

-830 VADPFGLSGTRMYR
+830 VADPFGPAGARMYR
-844 TGDLVRWDASGN
+844 TGDLVRWDPATGN
-856 LEFLGRTDDQV
+856 LGFLGRTDDQV

-882 LAEHPQVARAAVAV
+882 LAEHPQIARAAVVV
-896 RTEEEPR
+896 RTEAEPR
-903 LVAYAVPEPGAGLT
+903 LVAYAVPGPGATVAGAA
-917 ETTLRDHLRDR
+917 LREHLRER
-928 LPRHMVPAAY
+928 LPEHMVPSAF
-938 VLLDALPL
+938 VVLDAMPL

-956 LPAPD
+956 LPAPE
-961 RQPAEPGRAPRTAT
+961 RQHAAPGRAPRTAT

-980 GLFAEVL
+980 GLFGEVL
-987 GVSEPGLDDSFFD
+987 GVAGAGPDDSFFD

-1014 ARSILGVELR
+1014 VRSVLGVELR
-1024 LGDLFDA
+1024 LRDLFDG

-1045 RARPALGRRERPET
+1045 RARPALGRRERPEA

-1067 RLWFLHRMEP
+1067 RLWFLHRMEGP
-1077 AQSATY
+1077 SATY
-1083 NIPLALRLNGSL
+1083 NIPLTLRLSGDL

-1103 LADLVERHESLRT
+1103 LADVVERHESLRT
-1116 VFPTVDGVPCQRVL
+1116 VFPVVDGVPCQRVL
-1130 DPEEARPRLRVTE
+1130 DLDAARPRLRMTE
-1143 TAERELPE
+1143 AGERDLPDRLAEAARYGFELS
-1151 RLGHAGRHGFD
+1151 
-1162 LAEEPPLHA
+1162 EEPPLRA
-1171 ELFRVAAEEH
+1171 ELFRLGTEEH
-1181 VLLLVVH
+1181 VLLLVLH
-1188 HVAADGWSMG
+1188 HIAGDGWSAG
-1198 PLSRDLTTAY
+1198 PLLRDLTTAY
-1208 AARAEGA
+1208 AARAEGG
-1215 KPEWSPLPVQ
+1215 KPEWEPLPVQ
-1225 YADYALWQR
+1225 YADYAIWQR
-1234 ELLGDGADQDSLLS
+1234 ELLGDGADPDSLVS
-1248 SQLAYWREQLADLPE
+1248 GQLAYWRQQLADLPE
-1263 QIELPFDRLRPAA
+1263 QIELPFDRPRPAA
-1276 MSYQGAHLPVRI
+1276 MSYRGAHLPMRI

-1293 RGLRA
+1293 QGLRA

-1337 TDEAVDELV
+1337 TDEALDDLV

-1365 TELLGRVRADAL
+1365 TELLGRVRGDAL
-1377 AAYAHQDVPFE
+1377 SAYGHQDVPFE
-1388 HLVEALNPT
+1388 HLVEALNPA

-1402 HPLFQTMLA
+1402 HPLFQTMLT
-1411 LQNTPLGTFELPGLR
+1411 LQNAPLGSFGLPRLR
-1426 VATDLVHTGTAKC
+1426 VATDLVPTGTAKC
-1439 DLTFILAEQPGEDG
+1439 DLTFVLAEQPDADG
-1453 LSGVLEYS
+1453 LSGLVEYS
-1461 TDLFDAATAAGIVE
+1461 TDLFDEATVAGIVD

-1497 LSAEELSALL
+1497 LSAEEIRALL
-1507 PARTDRGERL
+1507 PADTDRSQEL
-1517 PGNGLTELFERQVRA
+1517 PESGLTALFERQVRA
-1532 NPAAVALTD
+1532 DPAAVALTA
-1541 GELSLTY
+1541 GEVTLTY

-1555 NRLAHT
+1555 NRLAHA
-1561 LIDRGVG
+1561 LIARGVG
-1568 PEQLVALALPRS
+1568 PEELVALALPRS
-1580 AEQVVAVLAVLKA
+1580 AELVVAVLAVLKA
-1593 GAAYLPVDPR
+1593 GAAYVPVDPQ
-1603 YPAARIAYLLQDGRP
+1603 YPAARIAYLLQDTRP
-1618 TLLVTSGAV
+1618 SLLVTTGRT
-1627 GELPGADGVDRLLL
+1627 GELPGADQLDRLLL
-1641 DTVDLA
+1641 DTADLD
-1647 GQPDTDPP
+1647 GQPDTDPE
-1655 VAIDPG
+1655 VAVGPG
-1661 QAAYVI
+1661 RAAYVI

-1679 VVPHGNV
+1679 VVPHRNV

-1691 TTRGLF
+1691 TTRELF
-1697 GFTAEDVWTLFHSYA
+1697 GFSADDVWTLFHSYA

-1736 TSRSPHRF
+1736 TSRSPGRF

-1756 NQTPSAFYQLMQADQ
+1756 NQTPSAFYQLMQEDA
-1771 EVGPELALRTVV
+1771 EHPRELALRTVV

-1794 ASWYERH
+1794 ANWYQRH
-1801 PQDAPRL
+1801 PEDAPRL

-1819 HVTHAALDGSGA
+1819 HVTYAALDSSGT
-1831 AAGQIGTAL
+1831 AAGQVGAAL
-1840 PDLRTYVLDGGL
+1840 PDLRAYVLDGGL
-1852 RPTAPGVAGEL
+1852 RPVAPGVPGEL
-1863 YVAGPGLARGYLNRP
+1863 YVAGAGLARGYLNRP
-1878 GLTAE
+1878 GLTAG

-1889 FGPAGSRMY
+1889 FGPPGSRMY

-1904 RRAADNSLRYVGRA
+1904 RRAVDGGLRYVGRA

-1933 IEAALAAHPGV
+1933 IEATLAEHPGV

-1965 VPAAGAAPRPAELR
+1965 VPAAGTAPHPADLR
-1979 GHLAERLPEHLMPSA
+1979 GHLRERLPEYMVPSA
-1994 FVLLDALPL
+1994 FVVLDALPL
-2003 TANGKLDRRAL
+2003 TANGKLDHRAL
-2014 PVPDLA
+2014 PAPDLA
-2020 PAATARAPRTPQ
+2020 PATASRGPRTPQ

-2085 FEAPTPAGLSAALV
+2085 FEAPTPAGLAAALV
-2099 AAGPAQTALARR
+2099 AAGPARSALARR
-2111 ERPEMLPLSFAQRRL
+2111 ERPEVVPLSFAQRRL
-2126 WFLHQLE
+2126 WFLHQLD

-2152 RRALEAAVA
+2152 RPALEAAVA

-2173 FPALDGVPHQR
+2173 FPAVDGVPHQQ
-2184 VLSVAAARPRLLVSP
+2184 VLDVVAGRPRLRVSR
-2199 TTEAE
+2199 TTEDG
-2204 LPAVLA
+2204 LPGGLA
-2210 ETKDSPFD
+2210 TAKARPFD
-2218 LAVDV
+2218 LAVDL
-2223 PLRVELFELAP
+2223 PLRAELFELAP
-2234 DDHVFQLVLH
+2234 DEHVFQLVLH
-2244 HIAGDGWSLGPLA
+2244 HIAGDGWSLGPLTLD
-2257 QGLTAAYAARCRGE
+2257 LTAAYAARRRGGE
-2271 APRWEELPVQYAD
+2271 PQWAPLPVQYVD

-2294 EATDQDSLFARQA
+2294 DSTDRDSLFAGQA
-2307 AYWTRQLADLPERIE
+2307 DHWTQALAGLPEQIQ
-2322 LPADRPRPA
+2322 LPTDRPRPA
-2331 VPSHRGG
+2331 VASHRGG
-2338 SVLAGL
+2338 SVRAGL
-2344 DAELHRGLRELARTH
+2344 DAELHRGLRELARAH
-2359 GTSLFMVLQAAL
+2359 GTSLFMVLQAGL

-2384 PIGSPVAGRTDQ
+2384 PVGSPVAGRTDQ
-2396 AQDELI
+2396 AQDALV

-2430 TALAGYAHQDL
+2430 TALAGYANQDL
-2441 PFEYLVEALNPARSL
+2441 PFEYLVEVLNPSRSL

-2472 RAEFAP
+2472 RADFAP
-2478 PGLRVEDVPSASTT
+2478 PGLRVEDVPSTSTT

-2498 FTMSERHAQD
+2498 FTMAERHAED

-2516 SVEYAA
+2516 SVEYTS
-2522 DLYDPAAVETMI
+2522 DLYDPATVETMI
-2534 RRWERLLRA
+2534 CRWERLLRA
-2543 AVACPGQRLSRFGL
+2543 AVADPRRRLSRIGL
-2557 LTAEE
+2557 LGAEE
-2562 CGELTAL
+2562 RAELTAL
-2569 GTGPAARPYIASLP
+2569 GTGPAPKAFTAALP

-2588 QVRSVPDAV
+2588 QVGATPDAV
-2597 AVVAPEASLTYAELD
+2597 ALVGPDASLTYAELD
-2612 TRANRLAHALIARG
+2612 ARANRLAHALIARG

-2644 VAILAVLKSGA
+2644 VTILAVLKSGA
-2655 AYLPVDPEYPAARIE
+2655 AYLPVDPEYPAARIGY
-2670 HMLDDAR
+2670 MLDDAR
-2677 PVLGLTDAATRGRLP
+2677 PVLVVTDLRTRERLP
-2692 DGPAGSAGWLVL
+2692 DAPAGWLVA
-2704 DAPETAGL
+2704 DDPETAGL
-2712 VAGCPATDPGVA
+2712 VAGFPVTDPAVA
-2724 VDPDHPVYVIYTSGS
+2724 IDPRHPAYAIYTSGS
-2739 TGTPKGV
+2739 TGKPKGV
-2746 VATHGGLANLFANQC
+2746 VATHGGLFNLFANQC
-2761 PLVFRTGKRMRVGLT
+2761 PLVFRTGERMRVGLT
-2776 TSVSFDGSSDQ
+2776 TSVSFDASCDQ
-2787 LFALFAGHELHV
+2787 LLALFAGHELHV
-2799 LDEATWSDP
+2799 LDEATWTDP
-2808 DAYLDYAVRA
+2808 DAYLAYAARV
-2818 GLDTVGG
+2818 GLDTIGG
-2825 TPSYLQVLVEHGLL
+2825 TPSYLQVLVDHGLL
-2839 DHPNWRPA
+2839 NHPQWRPS
-2847 MVGLGGEAVPEQL
+2847 MIGLGGEAVPEQL

-2866 ADGVFSLNYYGP
+2866 ADEVFSLNYYGP
-2878 SECTVDSVFA
+2878 AECTVDSVFA
-2888 PLESSPRP
+2888 PLGSSPRQ
-2896 VIGRPFGGVRLHVLD
+2896 VIGRPLDGVRLHVLD
-2911 ASLQPVPAGVPGELY
+2911 AALQPVPAGVPGELY

-2947 VADPFGPSGTRMY
+2947 VADPFGPAGSRMY
-2960 RTGDLVRWGASG
+2960 RTGDLVRWDAGAG
-2972 DLEFLGRTDDQVK
+2972 NLEFLGRTDDQVK
-2985 VRGFRIELGEIE
+2985 IRGFRIELGEIE
-2997 AALAEHPQVARAAVI
+2997 AVLAEHPRVARAAVI
-3012 VRQARAEDRRLVAY
+3012 VRQDRAQDARLVAY
-3026 PVPVAGAELQP
+3026 LVPAPGAELRP
-3037 EALRAHLRERLPDYM
+3037 EDLRAHLRERLPDHM
-3052 VPAAFVSLENLPLTV
+3052 VPAAFVSLDALPLNTS
-3067 NGKLDRRALPEPV
+3067 GKLDRRALPAPDL
-3080 YAAAG
+3080 G
-3085 AGRAPRTAQEQV
+3085 TGTPGRAPHTPEEHV
-3097 LAELFAEVLGLPRVG
+3097 LAGLFAEVLGLSGVG
-3112 VDEDFFDLGGHSLLA
+3112 VDDDFFDLGGHSLLA

-3133 ARAALGVEVELRALF
+3133 IRATLGVELPLHTLF
-3148 ETPTVAGLA
+3148 RSPTVAGLA
-3157 AGLAGAGRAR
+3157 AGLGGADRAR
-3167 LALRR
+3167 LALER
-3172 AERPGT
+3172 AERPGEGRGT
-3178 VPLSFAQQRLWFLH
+3178 VPLSSAQRRLWFLR
-3192 QLDDAGSV
+3192 QLEGADSV
-3200 YNMPLAWRLSGE
+3200 YNMPLAWRLSGP
-3212 LDRAALHA
+3212 LDLAALEA
-3220 ALGDVAARHES
+3220 ALGDLADRHET
-3231 LRTIYPQVG
+3231 LRTVFPTAD
-3240 GVPHQDVLEAEAAPP
+3240 GVPHQQVLPAGEARPR
-3255 GLSVTRVGEAELRES
+3255 LSVVPADEPALPEL
-3270 LEAAAA
+3270 LTGAAT

-3290 LFELSADEHVLLL
+3290 VFELSADEHVLLL
-3303 VIHHI
+3303 VMHHI

-3325 YAARRRGEEPGW
+3325 YAARRRGEEPQW

-3344 ADYTLWQH
+3344 TDYTLWQDR
-3352 ELLGEAGDQ
+3352 LLGDAADEN
-3361 GSLFARQTAY
+3361 SLFARQLDHWT
-3371 WKRTLADLPEQI
+3371 RTLADLPEQI
-3383 RLPADRHRPATP
+3383 PLPADRHRPATP
-3395 SYSGG
+3395 SHAGG
-3400 HLSVELDADL
+3400 HLAIDVDADL

-3458 ALDGLVGFF
+3458 ALDDLVGFF

-3478 GDPTF
+3478 GDPSF
-3483 AELLG
+3483 AELLV
-3488 RVREAALGAYAHQDL
+3488 RVREGALGAYAHQDL
-3503 PFEQVVEALNPS
+3503 PFEHVVEALNPS
-3515 RSLARQPLFQVLL
+3515 RSLTRQPLFQVLL
-3528 ALQNTPRTDFALS
+3528 ALQNVPRTEFALS
-3541 GLRSEIL
+3541 GLATEIVL
-3548 PVRTP
+3548 VRTP

-3565 RGGTGGSAEG
+3565 RGGTGGPAEG

-3581 YRTDLFDQATVEA
+3581 YSTDLFDPATVEA
-3594 LFARWLRLLAAVV
+3594 LVARWLRLLAAVV
-3607 AEPELPLSRID
+3607 AEPDRPLSRID

-3637 PVPSATLPGLFEAQV
+3637 PAAAMSLPALFEAQV
-3652 RATPQAPAVVFED
+3652 RATPQAPAVLFEG

-3673 NRRANHLA
+3673 DRRANRLA

-3730 IAFMLED
+3730 IAYMLED

-3750 TPAGEWPEHD
+3750 TPDGDLPETD
-3760 PALAV
+3760 PAVAV

-3804 GGEPGT
+3804 GGEPGA
-3810 RTAQFTAI
+3810 RVAQFTAI
-3818 SFDVSVQELL
+3818 SFDVSVQETL
-3828 SALLYGKTLAVPTEE
+3828 SALLYGKTLVVPTEE
-3843 QRRSAEQL
+3843 QRRSAEL
-3851 AHWLDRHEVGELFA
+3851 FAHWLDRHRVEELFA

-3926 ITAYPLPADPADCPL
+3926 VTAYPLPGDPANCPL

-3947 PIANCRTYVLDSAL
+3947 PIDNCQVYVLDSAL

-3967 VTGELYLAGTGLARG
+3967 VLGELYLAGTGLARG
-3982 YLNRPGLT
+3982 YLNRPGLS
-3990 ASRFVADPYG
+3990 AGRFVANPFG
-4000 PAGSLMYRTGDLARW
+4000 PPGARMYRTGDLVRW
-4015 GAHGEL
+4015 RADREL

-4031 KVRGFRIEPGEIEAE
+4031 KVRGFRVEPGEIEAE

-4068 VVPSAGTGT
+4068 VVPLAGSGV
-4077 TAPALATY
+4077 AAAALAAY
-4085 LRERVPDHLVPS
+4085 LRDRVPDHLVPS

-4108 PNGKLDRAALPAPD
+4108 PNGKLDRAALPAPEP
-4122 FGSTGTGRAP
+4122 GTTAAGRAP

-4144 AETLGVAR
+4144 AEVLGLAR

-4160 ELGGHSLLATRLV
+4160 ALGGHSLLATRLV

-4179 LGVELELRSL
+4179 LGVELELRGL

-4198 AAGLQGAGTARQAL
+4198 AAGLHNAGAARQAL

-4265 DVVARHEALR
+4265 DVMTRHETLR
-4275 TVFPHLAGVPYQ
+4275 TVFPHIAGVPYQ
-4287 RVLDA
+4287 RVRDT
-4292 AEAAVP
+4292 AEVAVP

-4305 EAELPALL
+4305 EAEVPALL
-4313 REAAVRGFDL
+4313 REVAVRGFDL
-4323 TSEVPLRA
+4323 TAEVPLRA
-4331 ELFVVTEKTDEH
+4331 ELFALAPDEH

-4373 HGGGAPA
+4373 QGGGAPA

-4387 YGDYTLWQHEL
+4387 YGDYTVWQHEL
-4398 LGDEQDSD
+4398 LGDEHDADSV
-4406 SLFARQVGYWSE
+4406 FARQVAYWTQ
-4418 ALAGLPEQLRL
+4418 ALAGLPEQLQL

-4437 ALTYGGDLLELR
+4437 TMSYAGNLLELR

-4454 HTALAG
+4454 HAALVE

-4478 ALYTRLGAGTDIPIG
+4478 ALYTRLGAGTDIAIG

-4526 FAELLGRVRETAL
+4526 FTELLGRVRETAL

-4545 DVPFEHLVEALN
+4545 DVPFEHLVESLN
-4557 PARSLSHHP
+4557 PSRSLSHHP

-4592 TVLTGTA
+4592 SVLTGTA
-4599 RLDLTFGFAE
+4599 RLDLTFGFVE
-4609 EYGPDGEPAGL
+4609 EHGPDGAPVGL

-4633 ATVEALAARWT
+4633 STVEALAARWT
-4644 RLLAAVAASPDQPI
+4644 RLLAAVAAAPDRPI

-4671 LLPAVDG
+4671 LLPAVEG
-4678 EKAAVS
+4678 GAAEVS
-4684 LPELFAERVAAAP
+4684 LPELFAAQVAATP
-4697 DAVALVH
+4697 DAVALVC
-4704 GDGELTYRQLNGRA
+4704 GEQELTYRQLNARA

-4730 GPERLVAVALPR
+4730 GPEQVVAVALPR
-4742 SVESVVAVLGVLK
+4742 SVESVVAVLGALK
-4755 AGAAYLPVDPAYPQ
+4755 AGAAYLPVDPSYPRS
-4769 ARIDFMLDDARPAVV
+4769 RIDFMLADACPVLT
-4784 VDDPAM
+4784 VDDPAT
-4790 VSDGDWPETDP
+4790 VAEGQWPDTDP
-4801 GVVVDVRHPAY
+4801 QVAFDARHPAY
-4812 VIYTSGSTARPKGV
+4812 VIYTSGSTGRPKGV
-4826 AVSHSGVSGLVA
+4826 VVSHTGVCGLVA

-4877 VLPPAGDPLEALTD
+4877 VLAPAEAPLEALTD
-4891 DRLDVTHVTL
+4891 RRFDVTHVTL
-4901 PPSALAALPEGS
+4901 PPSALAALDCAD
-4913 VTAST
+4913 VTVTT

-4923 EACAPE
+4923 EACPPE
-4929 LVARWAPGRRMI
+4929 LVERWAPGRRMI

-4953 TMSDPLAPGA
+4953 TMSDPLSPGA
-4963 GVPPIGRPVAGF
+4963 GVPPIGGPVAGF

-4980 DERLRVVA
+4980 DERLRIVP

-5013 AGRFVACPFGPSG
+5013 AGRFLACPFGSG
-5026 ARMYRTGDLV
+5026 ERMYRTGDVV
-5036 RRRNDGELEY
+5036 RRRAGGGGLEY
-5046 LGRADDQVKVRGFR
+5046 VGRADQQVKVRGFR

-5070 ADHPAVAQAAVLA
+5070 AEHPAVAQAAVVA
-5083 REDRLVGY
+5083 QDDRLVGY
-5091 AAVRPGAA
+5091 VAARSGTAL
-5099 VRPAELAAHLR
+5099 RPAELAAHLR
-5110 DRLPDYLVPSAFVV
+5110 DRLPDYLVPAVLMV
-5124 LDALPL
+5124 LDVLPL

-5138 AALPASEV
+5138 LALPAPGLG
-5146 ATTEAGRAPRTP
+5146 AAEAGRAPRTP

-5172 VPQVGVDEDFFDLGG
+5172 LARVGVDDDFFDLGG
-5187 HSLLATRLAARVRS
+5187 HSLLATRLTARVRS

-5213 QAPTVAALAEVLAGA
+5213 QASTVAGLAEALAGA
-5228 GHARPALTVHER
+5228 GHARPALTTRER
-5240 PDAVPLSFAQRR
+5240 PETVPLSFAQRR

-5264 TYHIPLVLQ
+5264 TYHIPLALH

-5279 RAALDEALTDVVAR
+5279 RASLEEALADVVAR

-5316 GARPRARLTEVS
+5316 EARPRAPLTEVPQA
-5328 ENELFDR
+5328 ELHDR
-5335 LAEFARRPFDLA
+5335 LAEFARQPFDLA
-5347 AEPPLRAGLFALA
+5347 AQPPLRAQLFAVA
-5360 GKTDEHVLLLVMHH
+5360 PGEHVLLLVVHH

-5396 CEGRASSRP
+5396 SEGHAP
-5405 ALPVQYADYT
+5405 AWSNLAVQYVDYT
-5415 LWQRELLGDAADPE
+5415 LWQRDLLGDVADPR

-5447 ELIQLPVDRPRP
+5447 ELLQLPADRPRP
-5459 AVAGWRGDHV
+5459 AVTGWRGGHV
-5469 GLELSPELHKAL
+5469 GLELSPELHAAL
-5481 AELARRT
+5481 TELARST

-5552 LLERVRETALSA
+5552 LLGRVRETALSA

-5600 PMGRFSLPGMEVS
+5600 PMGRFSLPGLDVA
-5613 TYAVATGTAK
+5613 TYAVATGSAK
-5623 FDLGV
+5623 FDLGA
-5628 SLVEQFGP
+5628 SLVEQFGA
-5636 DGNPAGIVGAV
+5636 DGSPAGIVGAV
-5647 EYATDLFDRET
+5647 EYAADLFDRPT
-5658 VAALARRWT
+5658 VEALVRRWT

-5675 DPERPIGGIDLLDAD
+5675 DPQQPIGGIDLLDAD
-5690 ERQRLL
+5690 ERHRLL
-5696 ERGNATALE
+5696 ELGNATTRE
-5705 VGAVPVPQAFADQV
+5705 VGAAAVPQAFAAQV
-5719 AATPDAVAL
+5719 AATPEAVAL
-5728 VCGGVELKYREL
+5728 VRGETAVTYRQL
-5740 NARASRFA
+5740 NARANRFA

-5759 QLVAVALPRSVES
+5759 QLVAVALPRSVEA
-5772 VVAVLGVLKTGAAY
+5772 VVAVLGVLKAGAAY
-5786 LPVDPA
+5786 LPVDPS
-5792 YPQARIDFM
+5792 YPRSRIDFM
-5801 LEDARPAMVVD
+5801 LADARPALMVD
-5812 DPAMVSDGDWPE
+5812 DPAMVTEGEWPD
-5824 TDPEVALDVRHPA
+5824 TDPQVAPDARHPA

-5855 HSGVASLVAAQIERF
+5855 HSGVASLVAGQIERF
-5870 AIDPGS
+5870 AIDADS

-5892 IYTALLRGAALVLPP
+5892 ICTALLSGATLVLPP
-5907 AGDPVAALTAPGL
+5907 AADPVAALTDPGL
-5920 DATHV
+5920 AVTHV

-5935 PEGSVTVST
+5935 PEGRCTVTT
-5944 LVVAGEACAPELVER
+5944 LVVAGEACPPELVER

-5981 SAPLSPT
+5981 SDPLPAG
-5988 SGVPPIGRPIANA
+5988 SGVPSIGRPIANT

-6025 AGLARGYLN
+6025 DGLARGYLN

-6041 RFVACPFDPA
+6041 RFVACPFGPA
-6051 GARMYRTGDVV
+6051 GAGPLAPSLAAGGGGQGGRMYRTGDVV
-6062 RFRTDGQLE
+6062 RFRADGQLE
-6071 YLGRAD
+6071 YVGRAD
-6077 DQVKVRGFRVEPAE
+6077 DQVKVRGFRVEPGE
-6091 VESALTEH
+6091 VEAALAEH
-6099 PAVAQ
+6099 PAVAR
-6104 AAVVAQDD
+6104 AAVLAQDD

-6119 PRQDDARDG
+6119 PRQDTARDD
-6128 GLEADHVGEWR
+6128 GLEADHVGEWQ

-6144 LPITPEET
+6144 LPITPEEA
-6152 AFGHN
+6152 AFGQN
-6157 FVGWNSSYDAA
+6157 FVGWNSSYDTS

-6179 DATVDRILALRPRRV
+6179 DATVARILALRPRRV

-6202 LLLSQVAPHCAAY
+6202 LLLSQVAPHCESY

-6230 QVARRPD
+6230 QVDRQED
-6237 LADRVVL
+6237 LAGRVVL

-6256 AGTFDTIVI
+6256 AGRFDTIVI
-6265 NSVVQYFPSAEY
+6265 NSVVQYFPSADY
-6277 LADVIGKLTALL
+6277 LADVVGKLMRLL
-6289 APGGALFIGDVRNL
+6289 APGGALFVGDVRNL

-6310 TAVQLHRSG
+6310 TAVQLHRTG
-6319 DGADLATVRRAVEQ
+6319 DGADLADVRRAVEQ
-6333 ALRVEKELLVD
+6333 AVRVEKELLVD
-6344 PDFFTALREH
+6344 PDFFTAVRERSTEV
-6354 GMDIGTV
+6354 GAV
-6361 AVEVKRGR
+6361 VVEVKRGR

-6384 KRPAVPVRSLD
+6384 KPPVVPAAPGRSVELV
-6395 LAWGRDIADLA
+6395 WGRQVAGTA

-6411 LGRPG
+6411 LAQSPAEVLRI
-6416 TGPVRLTGVPNRRVA
+6416 TGVPNRRVA
-6431 REAELARAVRDGDGA
+6431 REAALARAVQAGDA
-6446 LAGLLERLHG
+6446 SLAELLERLHG
-6456 PDGGDLPDPEDF
+6456 PEEAGLPDPEDF
-6468 HVLGGELGRRVDLT
+6468 HALGLEFDRWVGVT
-6482 WSTDAPEALDVLFT
+6482 WSATAADTLDVVF
-6496 DGPADAPVEAY
+6496 ADPRTRQGTPVEPY
-6507 RPARAGRPLSS
+6507 RPAGAAAKSLSA

-6547 LVPTAFVALDALPLT
+6547 LIPSAFVALEALPLT

-6576 LGPAAA
+6576 LGSAGA

-6656 DGSGAARP
+6656 DGSGTARP
-6664 ALTTRPRPERV
+6664 ALTARPRPDQV

-6705 TGDLDRPALH
+6705 TGELDRPALH

-6744 SASEASPELPVV
+6744 GTAQAYPALPVFE
-6756 TLDESRLAERLA
+6756 LDEGSLAERLA
-6768 DTARR
+6768 RTAQR

-6780 PPIRA
+6780 PPLRA

-6822 AARRRGEE
+6822 AARCRGED
-6830 PRWSPLPVQYADYTG
+6830 PQWSPLSVQYADYSR

-6851 GDAADPDSLFARQLA
+6851 GDASDPDSLFARQLA
-6866 YWKEELTGIPQQLQ
+6866 YWKEELTGVPQQLQ

-6887 PPVASQRGS
+6887 PPVASQRGGR
-6896 QVAVRLDADLHRAL
+6896 VVVRLDAELHQAL
-6910 RDLAAERGASMFMVL
+6910 RDLAAARGASMFMVL

-6941 IPIGSPIAGRTDEA
+6941 IPIGSPIAGRTDQA
-6955 LDELVGFFVNTLVL
+6955 LDQLVGFFVNTLVL
-6969 RTDTGGDP
+6969 RTDTSGDP
-6977 GFAELLGRVRQKALT
+6977 GFAEILGRVRQKALA

-7000 FEYLVEVANPVR
+7000 FEYLVEVVNPAR

-7032 EFALPGLETGHLPA
+7032 EFGLPGLETGHLEA

-7057 SLAERFGPDGGPD
+7057 SLAEQFRPDGPPGAGGPEGAPSPD

-7082 FDAPTVELLFDRWA
+7082 FDPATVELLFDRWA

-7116 SGEERHRLL
+7116 SDAERHRLL
-7125 SGFMGAAA
+7125 YGFNDTTA
-7133 ELPEAAVPELFAR
+7133 ELPRAAVPEVFAR

-7152 DAVAVVAGG
+7152 EAVAVVAGPT
-7161 VELTYRALDLR
+7161 ELTYRELDLR
-7172 TDRLAQA
+7172 SNRLARA
-7179 LIRHGVRPETP
+7179 LVREGVRPETP
-7190 VAVMLERS
+7190 VAVLLERS
-7198 AELVTAI
+7198 AELVVAI

-7217 LDSRFPASRIELI
+7217 LDSRFPSSRIDLI

-7242 EVLAALEQTEPDP
+7242 EVMAALEQAEPDQ
-7255 SAVEVPCNPGQLA
+7255 SSLEIPCEPGQLA
-7268 YIMYTS
+7268 YVMYTS

-7288 DVVGLAL
+7288 DVVGHAL
-7295 TPEWRG
+7295 TPEFRG

-7325 LLNGGRIVVAP
+7325 LLGGGRIVVAP
-7336 PEQLDLDLLQHTVT
+7336 PEQLDLDLLQHTIAAH
-7350 TYGVTGLWL
+7350 GVTGLWL

-7388 SPAAVARVRAA
+7388 SPAAAARVLAA

-7419 CHPVGALSEDA
+7419 CHPVRTLPEHA

-7442 RAYVL
+7442 RTYVL

-7467 GVARGYHGRPGL
+7467 GVARGYLGRPGL

-7501 LAWWRA
+7501 LAWWQPYDPTRPEA
-7507 DGRLE
+7507 GGGTLE

-7533 EAILAACPGVAQAAV
+7533 EAVLADCPGVAQAAV

-7566 APEGAPEPVE
+7566 TPEGVPETGE
-7576 LAGRLRRDLP
+7576 LSGRLRRDLP

-7593 FVSVDALP
+7593 FVTVDALP

-7608 DRSALPAPEY
+7608 DRAALPAPEY
-7618 EASDAGRGPRTP
+7618 GASDAGRGPRTP
-7630 QEQLLCGLFA
+7630 QEQLLCGLFG
-7640 EVLGRELVSIDDN
+7640 EVLGREQVSIDDN

-7661 LLAARLASRV
+7661 LLAARLASRL

-7694 ERLVMNDPDDALDV
+7694 ERLVMDNPDDALDV

-7715 GTATPLFC
+7715 GTSTPLFC
-7723 VHPGGGISWSYSG
+7723 IHPGGGISWSYSG

-7741 GPQHP
+7741 GPDHP

-7825 KFDEVPVPTERDVL
+7825 RFEVAPVPTVRDVL

-7853 DITYAEVAEVLN
+7853 EITYADVAEVLN
-7865 RRGSALAGLTERQV
+7865 RRGSALAGLNERQV
-7879 EVVVQIMINNA
+7879 EVIVEIMINNA
-7890 KLAVDFVPRT
+7890 QLAVDFVPGG

-7911 IDRSAEDNAGPAIW
+7911 IDRAEDNAGPQTW
-7925 QPYVTGRIESHEV
+7925 RPYIRGRIESHEI
-7938 TTRHN
+7938 TTRHD
-7943 RMTQPGSLAQIGP
+7943 RMTQAGSLAQIGP
-7956 VLAARIA
+7956 ILAARLA
-7963 EAAGEAGTTGDA
+7963 EATGD
-7975 TVSHYQED
+7975 TTRSHQED